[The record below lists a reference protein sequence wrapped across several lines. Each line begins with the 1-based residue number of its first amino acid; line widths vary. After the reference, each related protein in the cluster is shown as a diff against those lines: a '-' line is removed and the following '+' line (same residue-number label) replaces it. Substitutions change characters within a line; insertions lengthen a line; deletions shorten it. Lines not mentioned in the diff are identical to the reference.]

1 MSSINSLVNQ
11 KRNKNLIRRTMLAAI
26 AGCLMSVCI
35 AFAGTVDIATNFFG
49 LVVTVIAKGLLNAAD
64 IVLEPL
70 LEITTMSTAD
80 VSRFVPGFD
89 SGNNIGNFFIQAIN
103 IIAYMIAGVLICC
116 HIISYLINIA
126 HGEKVE
132 SIPKLIWN
140 AVFGIVMVICG
151 KTFLTMIFNE
161 IVAPL
166 SSALTEGVS
175 DAGGT
180 FSFSGVG
187 SDMTGLGEIT
197 SAFDLNS
204 LATLI
209 VVLALMLII
218 WWNLIKLVLE
228 CAERYIICIFTI
240 NLSPL
245 AFATM
250 ASENTKDTARSWLQM
265 FWSQCVLLILN
276 IWVVGIARTALNN
289 GLFGASNTEMVKWG
303 LITYAFLKIAQ
314 RLDDMMQTAGLK
326 ITRTTGL
333 DPISEASGVLR
344 SIGNVFG
351 GVASVAGHVAG
362 VGKNMWDAGKNIGKA
377 NGVEPIKSFAD
388 FMNGGETSAQD
399 GGYVNNASMA
409 DKMKADAVLG
419 KETMYDRADKMASG
433 ALNADSYN
441 TDAYKQVLEDK
452 LRSAGHLDDDAHVES
467 VKIGEDGKLLAS
479 AVKRDEKNR
488 VSEKSEFEIGDTQ
501 EGLLDVNGA
510 KKYDSMQVAPNGK
523 SVMEEDSAMGKFG
536 LRKVGEDAA
545 GNQIWE
551 AEQSVNMFGDKVK
564 DVTPDANN
572 KVQFTIPASEIAKGR
587 KAGDSDAMTAYKH
600 FNAND
605 DNDAF
610 KNSIRDALSA
620 ETGSAA
626 LNKARE
632 NEEEQAAMATRI
644 GMTDKERLADMMNP
658 DSNADYNSPNAFKAM
673 EDHIKENAQYY
684 PAQAAMLADG
694 GHVTG
699 MHVSDGTDGNPAGSL
714 IVAIGNDQDGK
725 NSQATCTFTRDE
737 EPVPETAETPAAQTN
752 EQPVKDAD
760 AAPAPVNEDAPA
772 PVGEEASAPA
782 PQSADE
788 TTAAPATETAQA
800 PVPQDM
806 DSKVDAPAPVS
817 EEASAPAPQSAD
829 EAPTA
834 PATETAQAP
843 VPQDVDSK
851 VDAPAPVG
859 EEASAPAPQSVDET
873 ATTPVA
879 ETAQTP
885 VPQDIDSEVDAP
897 APVGEE
903 AATPAPQDVGGKADA
918 PVPASENASAPAT
931 QSADGKVAEP
941 TSADGATPASG
952 VTAPAPVPAQN
963 PTTNTVNAPVQ
974 GAAPVSGGTVPGAA
988 NAPKTANV
996 PGMAANNMPAS
1007 TAPETAATPAVNAPA
1022 PASTTGTNAPT
1033 SVPGTTPAPST
1044 ASGQSS
1050 TAPGS
1055 GTAPTTVRP
1064 ATGAGSVSAPAPSAS
1079 IPTAP
1084 VSGGSAGVA
1093 VAAGVAA
1100 GAVAGTAAGQAQPVS
1115 APASTTVSAPGSAPT
1130 IPTESSA
1137 ASAPTSTTP
1146 ATTTPASAPESGSGT
1161 TNDGATAPV
1170 VNHEASAPTA
1180 PIPATAPASTQE
1192 SGETASAPSTAT
1204 TPATQITP
1212 ETASA
1217 PSESDSSSAGGHAT
1231 TPNEGTTHS
1240 ESSGTGSV
1248 SDVPGA
1254 GGTDTLG
1261 RSDSAPTSTNGQESG
1276 SAPAQ
1281 GSGGTMSP
1289 ATADTASAVPE
1300 SAPAE
1305 SATTTNVATPA
1316 PVSDTGSSEPS
1327 GDSGSSFGNDAGS
1340 SSGSAPA
1347 SGESAHAP
1355 SGSGSSGSGTSVS
1368 APASSGN
1375 TGSSSESASSGSAN
1389 DSTDTPTSETG
1400 GTSSETVEA
1409 PAADGLPYAVG
1420 ETGGSGYSE
1429 GDMPP
1434 EPETTVETE
1443 TAATE
1448 VVQVEQAAEQQ
1459 SSGSA
1464 VTETVDEA
1472 GSESNTQNS
1481 HDDSENYSGGQN
1493 TDAEDV
1499 SEPDSADEP
1508 DTQDETEDTEFD
1520 ATDDAAFDVPIADGS
1535 EYYEDKAQTNSFTA
1549 PEQEMAEPE
1558 PVAEHEHESEPEQLA
1573 EQKRPPIPEAYM
1585 TSQSSVTRLSS
1596 TNGTVESDSLG
1607 MFQMTREEVA
1617 DNGWTTWR
1625 ILQKVDSDGSVPE
1638 YAPFVVHIKP
1648 VWDPATRTSRPATF
1662 DEVANKARSI
1672 EGFENVGPDL
1682 DADYRRS
1689 QARQESRKNSEPR
1702 PYNGHSNG
1710 QPHFQRYDDQKRDS
1724 HGHGKQDKKHNPF
1737 SGMGDYKRKR

>member
-1 MSSINSLVNQ
+1 
-11 KRNKNLIRRTMLAAI
+11 
-26 AGCLMSVCI
+26 MSVCI

-89 SGNNIGNFFIQAIN
+89 NGNNIGNFFIQAIN

-116 HIISYLINIA
+116 HIISYLINLA

-132 SIPKLIWN
+132 SVPKLIWN

-151 KTFLTMIFNE
+151 KTLLTMIFNE

-250 ASENTKDTARSWLQM
+250 ASENTKDTAKSWLQM

-314 RLDDMMQTAGLK
+314 CLDDMMQTAGLK

-605 DNDAF
+605 ANDAF

-644 GMTDKERLADMMNP
+644 GMTDKERLVDMMNP

-806 DSKVDAPAPVS
+806 DSEVDAPAPVS

-851 VDAPAPVG
+851 
-859 EEASAPAPQSVDET
+859 
-873 ATTPVA
+873 
-879 ETAQTP
+879 
-885 VPQDIDSEVDAP
+885 VDAP

-1093 VAAGVAA
+1093 AAAGVAA

-1115 APASTTVSAPGSAPT
+1115 APASTTVSAPGSTPT
-1130 IPTESSA
+1130 IPTESGA
-1137 ASAPTSTTP
+1137 ASAPTSTIP

-1170 VNHEASAPTA
+1170 VNHEASVPTA

-1192 SGETASAPSTAT
+1192 SGE
-1204 TPATQITP
+1204 I
-1212 ETASA
+1212 ASA
-1217 PSESDSSSAGGHAT
+1217 PSESGSSRAGGHETA
-1231 TPNEGTTHS
+1231 PNEGTAHS
-1240 ESSGTGSV
+1240 ESSGT
-1248 SDVPGA
+1248 
-1254 GGTDTLG
+1254 T
-1261 RSDSAPTSTNGQESG
+1261 
-1276 SAPAQ
+1276 
-1281 GSGGTMSP
+1281 SP
-1289 ATADTASAVPE
+1289 ANADTASAAPE

-1305 SATTTNVATPA
+1305 SAATTNVATPA

-1327 GDSGSSFGNDAGS
+1327 GDSGSSFGNGAGS

-1347 SGESAHAP
+1347 SGESALAP

-1375 TGSSSESASSGSAN
+1375 TDSSSESAPSGSAN
-1389 DSTDTPTSETG
+1389 DGTDTPTSETG
-1400 GTSSETVEA
+1400 GTSSEKVEA

-1420 ETGGSGYSE
+1420 ETGEAGYSE

-1443 TAATE
+1443 TDATE

-1459 SSGSA
+1459 TSGSA

-1472 GSESNTQNS
+1472 GSESHTQNS

-1493 TDAEDV
+1493 TDTEDV

-1558 PVAEHEHESEPEQLA
+1558 PVAEPEPESEPEQVA

-1702 PYNGHSNG
+1702 PYNGRSNG

>member
-250 ASENTKDTARSWLQM
+250 ASENTKDNARSWLQM

-314 RLDDMMQTAGLK
+314 RLDDMIQTAGLK

-333 DPISEASGVLR
+333 DPISVASGVLR

-737 EPVPETAETPAAQTN
+737 EPIPETAETPAAQTN
-752 EQPVKDAD
+752 EQPVKDVD
-760 AAPAPVNEDAPA
+760 AAPAPVSEDAPV
-772 PVGEEASAPA
+772 PVGEEASI
-782 PQSADE
+782 
-788 TTAAPATETAQA
+788 
-800 PVPQDM
+800 
-806 DSKVDAPAPVS
+806 
-817 EEASAPAPQSAD
+817 PAPQSAD

-843 VPQDVDSK
+843 VPQDVDSN

-879 ETAQTP
+879 ETAQAP
-885 VPQDIDSEVDAP
+885 VPQDMDSEVDAP

-903 AATPAPQDVGGKADA
+903 AVTPAPQDVGGKADA

-941 TSADGATPASG
+941 TSAGGATPASG
-952 VTAPAPVPAQN
+952 VTTPAPAPAQN

-974 GAAPVSGGTVPGAA
+974 GAAPVSGGTVPGTA

-1007 TAPETAATPAVNAPA
+1007 TAPETAATPAVNAQA
-1022 PASTTGTNAPT
+1022 PASTTGANAPT

-1050 TAPGS
+1050 TVPGS
-1055 GTAPTTVRP
+1055 DTAPTTVRP
-1064 ATGAGSVSAPAPSAS
+1064 AAGAGSVSAPAPSAS

-1100 GAVAGTAAGQAQPVS
+1100 GAVAGTATGQAHPVS
-1115 APASTTVSAPGSAPT
+1115 APASTTVSAPGSVPT
-1130 IPTESSA
+1130 TPTESGA
-1137 ASAPTSTTP
+1137 ASAPASPAPTTP
-1146 ATTTPASAPESGSGT
+1146 THVSAPESGSGT
-1161 TNDGATAPV
+1161 TNGGATAPV
-1170 VNHEASAPTA
+1170 VNHEASAPTV
-1180 PIPATAPASTQE
+1180 PIPATAPTSTQK

-1248 SDVPGA
+1248 SNVPGA

-1327 GDSGSSFGNDAGS
+1327 GDSGSSFGNGAGS

-1375 TGSSSESASSGSAN
+1375 TDSSSESASSGSAN

-1434 EPETTVETE
+1434 EPETTVKTE

-1459 SSGSA
+1459 TSGSA

-1472 GSESNTQNS
+1472 GSESHTQNS

-1493 TDAEDV
+1493 TDTEDV

-1558 PVAEHEHESEPEQLA
+1558 PVAEHEHESEPEQVA

-1596 TNGTVESDSLG
+1596 TNGTVESDSFG

-1702 PYNGHSNG
+1702 HYNERSND

-1724 HGHGKQDKKHNPF
+1724 HGHGKQDKRHNPF
-1737 SGMGDYKRKR
+1737 SGMGDYKRRR

>member
-1 MSSINSLVNQ
+1 
-11 KRNKNLIRRTMLAAI
+11 MLAAI

-250 ASENTKDTARSWLQM
+250 ASENTKDTAKSWLQM

-433 ALNADSYN
+433 ALNTDSYN

-501 EGLLDVNGA
+501 EGLLNVNGA

-752 EQPVKDAD
+752 EQPVKEAD
-760 AAPAPVNEDAPA
+760 AAPAPVSEDAPA
-772 PVGEEASAPA
+772 PVDEEAS
-782 PQSADE
+782 
-788 TTAAPATETAQA
+788 T
-800 PVPQDM
+800 
-806 DSKVDAPAPVS
+806 
-817 EEASAPAPQSAD
+817 PAPQSAD

-903 AATPAPQDVGGKADA
+903 AATPAPQDVGGKANA

-1007 TAPETAATPAVNAPA
+1007 TAPETAATPAVNVPA

-1130 IPTESSA
+1130 IPTESGA
-1137 ASAPTSTTP
+1137 ASTPTSTTP

-1170 VNHEASAPTA
+1170 VNHEASVPTA

-1192 SGETASAPSTAT
+1192 SGE
-1204 TPATQITP
+1204 I
-1212 ETASA
+1212 ASA
-1217 PSESDSSSAGGHAT
+1217 PSESGSSRAGGHETA
-1231 TPNEGTTHS
+1231 PNEGTAHS
-1240 ESSGTGSV
+1240 ESSGTDSV
-1248 SDVPGA
+1248 SNVPGTD
-1254 GGTDTLG
+1254 GTDTLG

-1281 GSGGTMSP
+1281 GSGGTTSP
-1289 ATADTASAVPE
+1289 ANADTASAAPE

-1305 SATTTNVATPA
+1305 SAATTNVATPA

-1327 GDSGSSFGNDAGS
+1327 GDSGSSFGNGAGS

-1347 SGESAHAP
+1347 SGESALAP

-1375 TGSSSESASSGSAN
+1375 TGSSSESAPSGSAN
-1389 DSTDTPTSETG
+1389 DGTDTPTSETG
-1400 GTSSETVEA
+1400 GTSSEKVEA

-1420 ETGGSGYSE
+1420 ETGGAGYSE

-1443 TAATE
+1443 TDATE

-1459 SSGSA
+1459 TSGSA

-1472 GSESNTQNS
+1472 GSESHTQNS

-1493 TDAEDV
+1493 TDTEDV

-1558 PVAEHEHESEPEQLA
+1558 PVAEPEHESEPEQVA

-1737 SGMGDYKRKR
+1737 SGIGDYKRKR

>member
-1 MSSINSLVNQ
+1 
-11 KRNKNLIRRTMLAAI
+11 MLAAV

-737 EPVPETAETPAAQTN
+737 ETASETAETPAAQTN
-752 EQPVKDAD
+752 EQPVKDVD
-760 AAPAPVNEDAPA
+760 AAPAPLNEDAPA
-772 PVGEEASAPA
+772 PVG
-782 PQSADE
+782 
-788 TTAAPATETAQA
+788 
-800 PVPQDM
+800 
-806 DSKVDAPAPVS
+806 

-851 VDAPAPVG
+851 VDAHAPVG
-859 EEASAPAPQSVDET
+859 EEASAPAPQSVDAT
-873 ATTPVA
+873 ATTPIA

-885 VPQDIDSEVDAP
+885 VPQDMDSEVDAP

-903 AATPAPQDVGGKADA
+903 AVTHAPQDVGDKADA

-931 QSADGKVAEP
+931 QNVDGKVAEP
-941 TSADGATPASG
+941 TSAGGATPASG
-952 VTAPAPVPAQN
+952 VTAPAPAPAQN

-974 GAAPVSGGTVPGAA
+974 GAAPVSGGTVPGTA

-1022 PASTTGTNAPT
+1022 PGSTTGANAPT

-1050 TAPGS
+1050 TVPGS

-1064 ATGAGSVSAPAPSAS
+1064 AAGAGSVSAQAPSAS

-1100 GAVAGTAAGQAQPVS
+1100 GAVAGTATGQAHPVS
-1115 APASTTVSAPGSAPT
+1115 APASTTVSAPGSVPT
-1130 IPTESSA
+1130 TPTESGA
-1137 ASAPTSTTP
+1137 ASAPASPAPTTP
-1146 ATTTPASAPESGSGT
+1146 THVSAPESGSGT
-1161 TNDGATAPV
+1161 TNGGATAPV

-1248 SDVPGA
+1248 SNVPGA

-1327 GDSGSSFGNDAGS
+1327 GDSGSSFGNGAGS

-1368 APASSGN
+1368 ALTSSGN
-1375 TGSSSESASSGSAN
+1375 TGSSSESAPSGSAN
-1389 DSTDTPTSETG
+1389 DGTDTPTSETG
-1400 GTSSETVEA
+1400 GTSSEKVEA

-1420 ETGGSGYSE
+1420 ETGGAGYSE

-1493 TDAEDV
+1493 TDTEDV

-1558 PVAEHEHESEPEQLA
+1558 PVAEHEHESEPEQVA

>member
-1 MSSINSLVNQ
+1 
-11 KRNKNLIRRTMLAAI
+11 MLAAV

-116 HIISYLINIA
+116 HIISYLINLA

-180 FSFSGVG
+180 FSFSSVG

-377 NGVEPIKSFAD
+377 NGIEPIKSFAD

-737 EPVPETAETPAAQTN
+737 EPVPETAETSAAQTN
-752 EQPVKDAD
+752 EQPVKDTDA
-760 AAPAPVNEDAPA
+760 AAPAPVSEDAPA
-772 PVGEEASAPA
+772 PVGEEAPAPA

-788 TTAAPATETAQA
+788 TAAAPATETAQA

-806 DSKVDAPAPVS
+806 DSKVDAP
-817 EEASAPAPQSAD
+817 
-829 EAPTA
+829 T
-834 PATETAQAP
+834 
-843 VPQDVDSK
+843 
-851 VDAPAPVG
+851 PVG
-859 EEASAPAPQSVDET
+859 EEAP
-873 ATTPVA
+873 TP
-879 ETAQTP
+879 T
-885 VPQDIDSEVDAP
+885 
-897 APVGEE
+897 
-903 AATPAPQDVGGKADA
+903 PQDVGGKADA

-941 TSADGATPASG
+941 TSAGGATPAPG
-952 VTAPAPVPAQN
+952 VTAPTAAPAQN
-963 PTTNTVNAPVQ
+963 PTTSTVNAPVQ
-974 GAAPVSGGTVPGAA
+974 GTAPVSGGTVPGTA

-996 PGMAANNMPAS
+996 RGMAANNMPAS

-1050 TAPGS
+1050 TVPGS

-1064 ATGAGSVSAPAPSAS
+1064 AAGAGSVSAPAPSAS

-1084 VSGGSAGVA
+1084 VSGSSAGVA
-1093 VAAGVAA
+1093 AAAGVAA
-1100 GAVAGTAAGQAQPVS
+1100 GAVAGTSAGQAQPVS
-1115 APASTTVSAPGSAPT
+1115 TPASTTVSAPGSAPT
-1130 IPTESSA
+1130 TPTESGA
-1137 ASAPTSTTP
+1137 TSAPAPTHV
-1146 ATTTPASAPESGSGT
+1146 SAPESGSGT

-1192 SGETASAPSTAT
+1192 SGETASAPSTVA

-1217 PSESDSSSAGGHAT
+1217 PSESNAPSAGVDAT
-1231 TPNEGTTHS
+1231 APNEGTAHS
-1240 ESSGTGSV
+1240 ESSGTGGV
-1248 SDVPGA
+1248 SNVPGA
-1254 GGTDTLG
+1254 DGADTLG
-1261 RSDSAPTSTNGQESG
+1261 RSDSAPTSTSGQESS

-1281 GSGGTMSP
+1281 GSGGTTSP
-1289 ATADTASAVPE
+1289 ATVDTTSAAPE

-1316 PVSDTGSSEPS
+1316 PASDTGSSEPS
-1327 GDSGSSFGNDAGS
+1327 GSSGSSSDNGAGS

-1368 APASSGN
+1368 APTSSGD
-1375 TGSSSESASSGSAN
+1375 TGSSSESAPSGSVN
-1389 DSTDTPTSETG
+1389 DSTDTPTSETAD
-1400 GTSSETVEA
+1400 TSSEKVEA

-1459 SSGSA
+1459 SGGST

-1481 HDDSENYSGGQN
+1481 HDDSESYSGGQN
-1493 TDAEDV
+1493 TDTEDV

-1549 PEQEMAEPE
+1549 SEQEMAEPE
-1558 PVAEHEHESEPEQLA
+1558 PVAEPESEPEQVA

-1702 PYNGHSNG
+1702 HYNERSND

-1724 HGHGKQDKKHNPF
+1724 HGHGKQDKRHNPF
-1737 SGMGDYKRKR
+1737 SGMGDYKRRR

>member
-1 MSSINSLVNQ
+1 
-11 KRNKNLIRRTMLAAI
+11 
-26 AGCLMSVCI
+26 MSVCI

-351 GVASVAGHVAG
+351 GVASVAGYVAG

-632 NEEEQAAMATRI
+632 NDEEQAAMATRI

-737 EPVPETAETPAAQTN
+737 ETASETAETPAAQTN
-752 EQPVKDAD
+752 EQPVKDVD
-760 AAPAPVNEDAPA
+760 AAPAPLNEDAPA
-772 PVGEEASAPA
+772 PVG
-782 PQSADE
+782 
-788 TTAAPATETAQA
+788 
-800 PVPQDM
+800 
-806 DSKVDAPAPVS
+806 

-859 EEASAPAPQSVDET
+859 EEASAPAPQNVDAT
-873 ATTPVA
+873 ATTPIA

-885 VPQDIDSEVDAP
+885 VPQDMDSEVDAP

-903 AATPAPQDVGGKADA
+903 AVTHAPQDVGDKADA

-941 TSADGATPASG
+941 TSAGGATPVSG
-952 VTAPAPVPAQN
+952 VTAPAPAPAQN

-974 GAAPVSGGTVPGAA
+974 GAAPVSGGTVPGTA

-1007 TAPETAATPAVNAPA
+1007 TAPETAATPAVNTPA
-1022 PASTTGTNAPT
+1022 PASTTGANAPT
-1033 SVPGTTPAPST
+1033 SVPGTTPTPST
-1044 ASGQSS
+1044 TSGQSS
-1050 TAPGS
+1050 TVPGS
-1055 GTAPTTVRP
+1055 GTAPAKAKPT
-1064 ATGAGSVSAPAPSAS
+1064 TGAGSVSAPAPSAS
-1079 IPTAP
+1079 IPSAP
-1084 VSGGSAGVA
+1084 VSGDS
-1093 VAAGVAA
+1093 AGVAA
-1100 GAVAGTAAGQAQPVS
+1100 GAVAGTATGQAHPVS
-1115 APASTTVSAPGSAPT
+1115 APASTTVSAPGSVPT
-1130 IPTESSA
+1130 TPTESGA
-1137 ASAPTSTTP
+1137 ASAPASPAPTTP
-1146 ATTTPASAPESGSGT
+1146 THVSAPESSSGT
-1161 TNDGATAPV
+1161 TNGGATAPV

-1248 SDVPGA
+1248 SNVPGA

-1261 RSDSAPTSTNGQESG
+1261 RSDSAPTSINGQESG

-1327 GDSGSSFGNDAGS
+1327 GDSGSSFGNGAGS

-1375 TGSSSESASSGSAN
+1375 TDSSSESASSGSAN

>member
-1 MSSINSLVNQ
+1 
-11 KRNKNLIRRTMLAAI
+11 MLAAV

-737 EPVPETAETPAAQTN
+737 EQVPETAETPAAQTN

-772 PVGEEASAPA
+772 PVGEEASAP
-782 PQSADE
+782 
-788 TTAAPATETAQA
+788 
-800 PVPQDM
+800 V
-806 DSKVDAPAPVS
+806 
-817 EEASAPAPQSAD
+817 PQSAD

-918 PVPASENASAPAT
+918 PVPASENASAPA
-931 QSADGKVAEP
+931 
-941 TSADGATPASG
+941 PA
-952 VTAPAPVPAQN
+952 PAQN
-963 PTTNTVNAPVQ
+963 STTNTVNAPVQ
-974 GAAPVSGGTVPGAA
+974 GAAPVSGGTVPGTA

-1022 PASTTGTNAPT
+1022 PASTTGANAPT

-1050 TAPGS
+1050 TVPGS
-1055 GTAPTTVRP
+1055 GTAPAMVRP
-1064 ATGAGSVSAPAPSAS
+1064 AAGAGSVSAPAPSAS

-1115 APASTTVSAPGSAPT
+1115 TPASTTVSAPGSTPT
-1130 IPTESSA
+1130 TPTESGT
-1137 ASAPTSTTP
+1137 ASAPASTTP
-1146 ATTTPASAPESGSGT
+1146 AAPTHVSAPESGSGT
-1161 TNDGATAPV
+1161 TNDGATVPV
-1170 VNHEASAPTA
+1170 VNHEASVPTA
-1180 PIPATAPASTQE
+1180 PIHATAPASTQE
-1192 SGETASAPSTAT
+1192 SGETAPAPSTAT
-1204 TPATQITP
+1204 THATQITP

-1217 PSESDSSSAGGHAT
+1217 PSESGSSPAGGHVTA
-1231 TPNEGTTHS
+1231 PNEGTTHS

-1248 SDVPGA
+1248 SNAPSAD
-1254 GGTDTLG
+1254 GTDTLG

-1281 GSGGTMSP
+1281 GSGGTTSP
-1289 ATADTASAVPE
+1289 ATADTASAAPE

-1305 SATTTNVATPA
+1305 SVTTTNVATLAPA
-1316 PVSDTGSSEPS
+1316 SDTGSSEPS
-1327 GDSGSSFGNDAGS
+1327 GNSGS
-1340 SSGSAPA
+1340 SSGNGA
-1347 SGESAHAP
+1347 
-1355 SGSGSSGSGTSVS
+1355 GSSGSGTSVS

-1375 TGSSSESASSGSAN
+1375 IGSSSESAPFGSVN

-1400 GTSSETVEA
+1400 GTSSEKVEA

-1434 EPETTVETE
+1434 EPETTVKTE

-1459 SSGSA
+1459 SGSST

-1472 GSESNTQNS
+1472 GSESHTQNS

-1493 TDAEDV
+1493 TDTEDV
-1499 SEPDSADEP
+1499 PEPDSVDEP

-1520 ATDDAAFDVPIADGS
+1520 ATDDSAFDVPIADGS

-1549 PEQEMAEPE
+1549 PAQEMAEPE
-1558 PVAEHEHESEPEQLA
+1558 PVAESEPESEPEQVA

-1585 TSQSSVTRLSS
+1585 TSRSSVTRLSS

-1702 PYNGHSNG
+1702 PYNGRSNG

-1724 HGHGKQDKKHNPF
+1724 QGHGKQNKRNDPF
-1737 SGMGDYKRKR
+1737 SGIDDYKRKR

>member
-1 MSSINSLVNQ
+1 
-11 KRNKNLIRRTMLAAI
+11 MLAAV

-89 SGNNIGNFFIQAIN
+89 NGNNIGNFFIQAIN

-116 HIISYLINIA
+116 HIISYLINLA

-132 SIPKLIWN
+132 SVPKLIWN

-151 KTFLTMIFNE
+151 KTLLTMIFNE

-250 ASENTKDTARSWLQM
+250 ASENTKDTAKSWLQM

-433 ALNADSYN
+433 ALNTDSYN

-760 AAPAPVNEDAPA
+760 AAPAPVSEDAPA

-974 GAAPVSGGTVPGAA
+974 GAAPVSGGTVPGTA
-988 NAPKTANV
+988 NAPKTVNV

-1022 PASTTGTNAPT
+1022 PGSTTGANAPT

-1044 ASGQSS
+1044 ASEQSS
-1050 TAPGS
+1050 TVPGS

-1064 ATGAGSVSAPAPSAS
+1064 AAGAGSVSAHAPSAS

-1100 GAVAGTAAGQAQPVS
+1100 GAVAGTATGQAHPVS
-1115 APASTTVSAPGSAPT
+1115 APASTTVSAPGSVPT
-1130 IPTESSA
+1130 TPTESGA
-1137 ASAPTSTTP
+1137 ASAPASPAPTTP
-1146 ATTTPASAPESGSGT
+1146 THVSAPESGSGT
-1161 TNDGATAPV
+1161 TNGGATAPV

-1192 SGETASAPSTAT
+1192 SGETASTPSTAT

-1248 SDVPGA
+1248 SNVPGA

-1327 GDSGSSFGNDAGS
+1327 GDSGSSFGNGAGS

-1375 TGSSSESASSGSAN
+1375 TDSSSESASSGSAN

-1434 EPETTVETE
+1434 EPETTVKTE

-1459 SSGSA
+1459 TSGSA

-1472 GSESNTQNS
+1472 GSESHTQNS

-1493 TDAEDV
+1493 TDTEDV

-1558 PVAEHEHESEPEQLA
+1558 PVAEHEHESEPEQVA

>member
-1 MSSINSLVNQ
+1 
-11 KRNKNLIRRTMLAAI
+11 MLAAV

-116 HIISYLINIA
+116 HIISYLINLA

-151 KTFLTMIFNE
+151 KTFLTIIFNE

-180 FSFSGVG
+180 FSFSSVG

-377 NGVEPIKSFAD
+377 NGIEPIKSFAD

-760 AAPAPVNEDAPA
+760 AAPAPVSEDAPA
-772 PVGEEASAPA
+772 PVGEEAS
-782 PQSADE
+782 
-788 TTAAPATETAQA
+788 T
-800 PVPQDM
+800 
-806 DSKVDAPAPVS
+806 
-817 EEASAPAPQSAD
+817 PAPQSAD

-843 VPQDVDSK
+843 VPQDMDSK
-851 VDAPAPVG
+851 VDAPVPVG
-859 EEASAPAPQSVDET
+859 EETVTSAPQSVDET
-873 ATTPVA
+873 ATTPAA

-885 VPQDIDSEVDAP
+885 VPQNMDSEVDAP

-918 PVPASENASAPAT
+918 PVPANENASAPAT

-952 VTAPAPVPAQN
+952 VTAPTPAPAQN
-963 PTTNTVNAPVQ
+963 PTTNTVNAPAQ
-974 GAAPVSGGTVPGAA
+974 GAAPVSGGTVPGTA

-996 PGMAANNMPAS
+996 PGMAASNMPAS
-1007 TAPETAATPAVNAPA
+1007 TAPETAATPVVNAPA
-1022 PASTTGTNAPT
+1022 PASNTGTSAPT
-1033 SVPGTTPAPST
+1033 SVPGTSPAPST

-1050 TAPGS
+1050 TVPGS

-1064 ATGAGSVSAPAPSAS
+1064 AAGAGSVSAPAPSAS

-1115 APASTTVSAPGSAPT
+1115 TPASTTVFAPGSAPT
-1130 IPTESSA
+1130 TPTESGA
-1137 ASAPTSTTP
+1137 ASAPASP
-1146 ATTTPASAPESGSGT
+1146 APAAPTHVSAPESGSGT
-1161 TNDGATAPV
+1161 TNGGATAPV

-1192 SGETASAPSTAT
+1192 SGETAPAPSTAT
-1204 TPATQITP
+1204 TPATQTTP

-1217 PSESDSSSAGGHAT
+1217 PSESSAPSAGGHAT

-1248 SDVPGA
+1248 SNVPGA
-1254 GGTDTLG
+1254 GGTDTLE

-1281 GSGGTMSP
+1281 GSGGTTSP
-1289 ATADTASAVPE
+1289 ATADTTSAVPE

-1316 PVSDTGSSEPS
+1316 PISDAGSSEPS
-1327 GDSGSSFGNDAGS
+1327 GGSGSSSGNSAGS
-1340 SSGSAPA
+1340 SSGSAPS

-1368 APASSGN
+1368 APASSGD
-1375 TGSSSESASSGSAN
+1375 TGSTSESAPSVSMKDG
-1389 DSTDTPTSETG
+1389 TDTPTSETG
-1400 GTSSETVEA
+1400 STSSEKVEA

-1434 EPETTVETE
+1434 EPETTVEAE

-1459 SSGSA
+1459 SGGST

-1493 TDAEDV
+1493 TDTDDV
-1499 SEPDSADEP
+1499 PEPDFSDEP

-1558 PVAEHEHESEPEQLA
+1558 PVAEPESEPEQVA

-1724 HGHGKQDKKHNPF
+1724 HGHGKQDKRHNPF
-1737 SGMGDYKRKR
+1737 SGMGDYKRRR

>member
-752 EQPVKDAD
+752 EQPVKDVD
-760 AAPAPVNEDAPA
+760 AAPAPLNEDAPA
-772 PVGEEASAPA
+772 PVG
-782 PQSADE
+782 
-788 TTAAPATETAQA
+788 
-800 PVPQDM
+800 
-806 DSKVDAPAPVS
+806 

-859 EEASAPAPQSVDET
+859 EEASAPAPQSVDAT
-873 ATTPVA
+873 ATTPIA

-885 VPQDIDSEVDAP
+885 VPQDMDSEVDAP

-903 AATPAPQDVGGKADA
+903 AVTHAPQDVGDKADA

-941 TSADGATPASG
+941 TSAGGATPASG
-952 VTAPAPVPAQN
+952 VTAPAPAPAQN

-974 GAAPVSGGTVPGAA
+974 GAAPVSGGTVPGTA
-988 NAPKTANV
+988 NPPKTANV

-1007 TAPETAATPAVNAPA
+1007 TAPETEATPAVNAPA
-1022 PASTTGTNAPT
+1022 PGSTTGANAPT

-1050 TAPGS
+1050 TVPGS

-1064 ATGAGSVSAPAPSAS
+1064 AAGAGSVSAQAPSAS

-1100 GAVAGTAAGQAQPVS
+1100 GAVAGTATGQAHPVS
-1115 APASTTVSAPGSAPT
+1115 APASTTVSAPGSVPT
-1130 IPTESSA
+1130 TPTESGA
-1137 ASAPTSTTP
+1137 ASAPTS
-1146 ATTTPASAPESGSGT
+1146 TTPASAPESGSGT

-1170 VNHEASAPTA
+1170 VNHEASVPTV

-1192 SGETASAPSTAT
+1192 SGEIASAPSTAA

-1217 PSESDSSSAGGHAT
+1217 PSESGSSPAGGHETA
-1231 TPNEGTTHS
+1231 PNEGTAHS
-1240 ESSGTGSV
+1240 ESSGTDSV
-1248 SDVPGA
+1248 SNVPGA
-1254 GGTDTLG
+1254 DGTDTLG

-1327 GDSGSSFGNDAGS
+1327 GDSGSSFGNGAGS

-1375 TGSSSESASSGSAN
+1375 TDSSSESASSGSAN

-1409 PAADGLPYAVG
+1409 PATDGLPYVVG

-1434 EPETTVETE
+1434 EPETTVKTE

-1459 SSGSA
+1459 TSGSA

-1472 GSESNTQNS
+1472 GSESHTQNS

-1493 TDAEDV
+1493 TDTEDV

-1558 PVAEHEHESEPEQLA
+1558 PVAEHEHESEPEQVA

>member
-1 MSSINSLVNQ
+1 VNQ
-11 KRNKNLIRRTMLAAI
+11 KRNKNLIRRTMLAAV

-551 AEQSVNMFGDKVK
+551 AEQSVNWFGDKVK
-564 DVTPDANN
+564 DVTPDVDN

-600 FNAND
+600 FNATD
-605 DNDAF
+605 DSEGY
-610 KNSIRDALSA
+610 KNSIRDELSA
-620 ETGSAA
+620 TTGSAA
-626 LNKARE
+626 MNKARE
-632 NEEEQAAMATRI
+632 NEAEQAAMATRI

-684 PAQAAMLADG
+684 PAQAAMLAEG

-737 EPVPETAETPAAQTN
+737 EPVSETAETPAAQTN
-752 EQPVKDAD
+752 EQPVKDVD
-760 AAPAPVNEDAPA
+760 AAPAPVSEDAQAPAPQSVDDAAPAPVGEDTTAPAPQDVDGKADTPAPVGEEGPAPAPQSVDEAPTAPATETTQAPVPQDIDSKTDAPA
-772 PVGEEASAPA
+772 PAGEEASAPA

-788 TTAAPATETAQA
+788 TATTPSSETAQV

-806 DSKVDAPAPVS
+806 DGKVEVPAPAS
-817 EEASAPAPQSAD
+817 ESASAPAPQSAGGKAA
-829 EAPTA
+829 E
-834 PATETAQAP
+834 PASTG
-843 VPQDVDSK
+843 
-851 VDAPAPVG
+851 DATPASG
-859 EEASAPAPQSVDET
+859 
-873 ATTPVA
+873 
-879 ETAQTP
+879 
-885 VPQDIDSEVDAP
+885 
-897 APVGEE
+897 
-903 AATPAPQDVGGKADA
+903 AATPAP
-918 PVPASENASAPAT
+918 
-931 QSADGKVAEP
+931 
-941 TSADGATPASG
+941 
-952 VTAPAPVPAQN
+952 AQN
-963 PTTNTVNAPVQ
+963 PAASTVNAPAQ
-974 GAAPVSGGTVPGAA
+974 GAASVSGGAVPGTA
-988 NAPKTANV
+988 NAPKMANA
-996 PGMAANNMPAS
+996 PGMAANNTPAS
-1007 TAPETAATPAVNAPA
+1007 TAPETAAAPAVNAQA
-1022 PASTTGTNAPT
+1022 PASTTGASAPT

-1044 ASGQSS
+1044 AAGQSS
-1050 TAPGS
+1050 TAPVS
-1055 GTAPTTVRP
+1055 GTAPATARP
-1064 ATGAGSVSAPAPSAS
+1064 AAGVGSVSAPAPSAS
-1079 IPTAP
+1079 IPSAP

-1093 VAAGVAA
+1093 A
-1100 GAVAGTAAGQAQPVS
+1100 GAVAGTVAGQAQPVS

-1130 IPTESSA
+1130 TPTESGA
-1137 ASAPTSTTP
+1137 ASAPASPTTP
-1146 ATTTPASAPESGSGT
+1146 THASAPESGSG
-1161 TNDGATAPV
+1161 ATAPV
-1170 VNHEASAPTA
+1170 ANPEASAPVA
-1180 PIPATAPASTQE
+1180 PVSATTPASTQE
-1192 SGETASAPSTAT
+1192 GGETAPAPTTASAPAT
-1204 TPATQITP
+1204 T

-1217 PSESDSSSAGGHAT
+1217 PSESSAPSAGEHAT
-1231 TPNEGTTHS
+1231 APTEGNTHS

-1248 SDVPGA
+1248 SNNQGSD
-1254 GGTDTLG
+1254 GTDTLG
-1261 RSDSAPTSTNGQESG
+1261 RSDGAPTSTNGQESG
-1276 SAPAQ
+1276 SAPTPS
-1281 GSGGTMSP
+1281 GSGTMGSG
-1289 ATADTASAVPE
+1289 AGETASTVPE

-1305 SATTTNVATPA
+1305 SAATTNVAAPA
-1316 PVSDTGSSEPS
+1316 HVSETGSSEPS
-1327 GDSGSSFGNDAGS
+1327 GGSGNGSGS

-1347 SGESAHAP
+1347 SGESTHAP

-1368 APASSGN
+1368 APASSGD
-1375 TGSSSESASSGSAN
+1375 TGSSSESAPSGSAN

-1400 GTSSETVEA
+1400 STSSEKVEA

-1459 SSGSA
+1459 SGGST

-1472 GSESNTQNS
+1472 GSESHTQNS
-1481 HDDSENYSGGQN
+1481 HDDSEDYSGGQD
-1493 TDAEDV
+1493 TDTEDV
-1499 SEPDSADEP
+1499 PEPDFADES

-1558 PVAEHEHESEPEQLA
+1558 PVTEPEPESEPERVE

-1662 DEVANKARSI
+1662 DEVANKARNI

-1689 QARQESRKNSEPR
+1689 RARQESRKNSEQR
-1702 PYNGHSNG
+1702 PYNGRSND

-1724 HGHGKQDKKHNPF
+1724 HGHGKQDKRHNPF
-1737 SGMGDYKRKR
+1737 SGMGDYKRRR

>member
-1 MSSINSLVNQ
+1 
-11 KRNKNLIRRTMLAAI
+11 MLAAI

-737 EPVPETAETPAAQTN
+737 ETASETAETPAVQTN
-752 EQPVKDAD
+752 EQPVKDVD
-760 AAPAPVNEDAPA
+760 AAPAPLNEDAPA
-772 PVGEEASAPA
+772 PVG
-782 PQSADE
+782 
-788 TTAAPATETAQA
+788 
-800 PVPQDM
+800 
-806 DSKVDAPAPVS
+806 

-851 VDAPAPVG
+851 VDAHAPVG
-859 EEASAPAPQSVDET
+859 EEASAPAPQSVDAT
-873 ATTPVA
+873 ATTPIA

-885 VPQDIDSEVDAP
+885 VPQDMDSEVDAP

-903 AATPAPQDVGGKADA
+903 AVTHAPQDVGDKADA

-941 TSADGATPASG
+941 TSAGGATPASG
-952 VTAPAPVPAQN
+952 VTAPAPAPAQN

-974 GAAPVSGGTVPGAA
+974 GAAPVSGGTVPGTA

-1022 PASTTGTNAPT
+1022 PGSTTGANAPT

-1050 TAPGS
+1050 TVPGS

-1064 ATGAGSVSAPAPSAS
+1064 AAGAGSVSAPVPSAS

-1100 GAVAGTAAGQAQPVS
+1100 GAVAGTATGQAHPVS
-1115 APASTTVSAPGSAPT
+1115 APASTTVSAPGSVPT
-1130 IPTESSA
+1130 TPTESGA
-1137 ASAPTSTTP
+1137 ASAPASPAPTTP
-1146 ATTTPASAPESGSGT
+1146 THVSAPESGSGT

-1170 VNHEASAPTA
+1170 VNHEASVPTA

-1192 SGETASAPSTAT
+1192 SGE
-1204 TPATQITP
+1204 I
-1212 ETASA
+1212 ASA
-1217 PSESDSSSAGGHAT
+1217 PSESGSSRAGGHETA
-1231 TPNEGTTHS
+1231 PNEGTAHS
-1240 ESSGTGSV
+1240 ESSGTDSV
-1248 SDVPGA
+1248 SNVPGTD
-1254 GGTDTLG
+1254 GTDTLG

-1281 GSGGTMSP
+1281 GSGGTTSP
-1289 ATADTASAVPE
+1289 ANADTASAAPE

-1305 SATTTNVATPA
+1305 SAATTNVATPA

-1327 GDSGSSFGNDAGS
+1327 GDSGSSFGNGAGS

-1368 APASSGN
+1368 ALTSSGN
-1375 TGSSSESASSGSAN
+1375 TGSSSESAPSGSAN
-1389 DSTDTPTSETG
+1389 DGTDTPTSETG
-1400 GTSSETVEA
+1400 GTSSEKVEA

-1420 ETGGSGYSE
+1420 ETGGAGYSE

-1493 TDAEDV
+1493 TDTEDV

-1558 PVAEHEHESEPEQLA
+1558 PVAEHEHESEPEQVA

>member
-1 MSSINSLVNQ
+1 
-11 KRNKNLIRRTMLAAI
+11 
-26 AGCLMSVCI
+26 MSVCI

-314 RLDDMMQTAGLK
+314 RLDDMMQTSGLK

-433 ALNADSYN
+433 ALNTDSYN

-737 EPVPETAETPAAQTN
+737 ETVPETAETPAVQTN
-752 EQPVKDAD
+752 EQPVKDMDA
-760 AAPAPVNEDAPA
+760 AAPAPVSEDAPA
-772 PVGEEASAPA
+772 PVDEEAS
-782 PQSADE
+782 
-788 TTAAPATETAQA
+788 T
-800 PVPQDM
+800 
-806 DSKVDAPAPVS
+806 
-817 EEASAPAPQSAD
+817 PAPQSAD

-843 VPQDVDSK
+843 VPQDVDSRVDAPTPVGEEASVPAPQSVDGTATTPAAETAQAPVPQDMDSG

-859 EEASAPAPQSVDET
+859 EETV
-873 ATTPVA
+873 
-879 ETAQTP
+879 
-885 VPQDIDSEVDAP
+885 
-897 APVGEE
+897 
-903 AATPAPQDVGGKADA
+903 TPAPQDVGGKADA

-941 TSADGATPASG
+941 TSAGGATPASG
-952 VTAPAPVPAQN
+952 VTTPAPAPAQN

-1007 TAPETAATPAVNAPA
+1007 SAPETAATPAVNAPA

-1050 TAPGS
+1050 TVPGS

-1100 GAVAGTAAGQAQPVS
+1100 GAVAGTAAGQAHPVS
-1115 APASTTVSAPGSAPT
+1115 APASTTVSAPGSVPT
-1130 IPTESSA
+1130 TPTESGA
-1137 ASAPTSTTP
+1137 ASAPASPVPTTP
-1146 ATTTPASAPESGSGT
+1146 THVSAPESGSGT
-1161 TNDGATAPV
+1161 TNGGATAPV

-1231 TPNEGTTHS
+1231 APNEGTAHS
-1240 ESSGTGSV
+1240 ESSGTDSV
-1248 SDVPGA
+1248 SNVPGA
-1254 GGTDTLG
+1254 DGTDTLG

-1281 GSGGTMSP
+1281 GSGGTTSP

-1316 PVSDTGSSEPS
+1316 PVSDTGSSESS
-1327 GDSGSSFGNDAGS
+1327 GDSGSSSGN
-1340 SSGSAPA
+1340 SA
-1347 SGESAHAP
+1347 
-1355 SGSGSSGSGTSVS
+1355 GSSGSGTSVS

-1375 TGSSSESASSGSAN
+1375 TDSSSESASSGSAN

-1400 GTSSETVEA
+1400 GTSSEKVEA

-1420 ETGGSGYSE
+1420 ETGGAGYSE

-1493 TDAEDV
+1493 TDTEDV

-1558 PVAEHEHESEPEQLA
+1558 PVAEPEHESEPEQVA

-1648 VWDPATRTSRPATF
+1648 VWDPATRTSRPASF

>member
-1 MSSINSLVNQ
+1 
-11 KRNKNLIRRTMLAAI
+11 MLAAV

-351 GVASVAGHVAG
+351 DVASVAGHVAG

-488 VSEKSEFEIGDTQ
+488 VSEKSEFKIGDTQ

-551 AEQSVNMFGDKVK
+551 AEQSVNVFGDKVK

-610 KNSIRDALSA
+610 KNSIRDALSI

-673 EDHIKENAQYY
+673 EDHIKGNARYY

-752 EQPVKDAD
+752 EQPVKDVD
-760 AAPAPVNEDAPA
+760 AAPAPLNEDAPA
-772 PVGEEASAPA
+772 PVG
-782 PQSADE
+782 
-788 TTAAPATETAQA
+788 
-800 PVPQDM
+800 
-806 DSKVDAPAPVS
+806 

-859 EEASAPAPQSVDET
+859 EEASTPAPQSVDAT
-873 ATTPVA
+873 ATTPIA

-885 VPQDIDSEVDAP
+885 VPQDMDSEVDAP

-903 AATPAPQDVGGKADA
+903 AVTPAPQDVGGKADA
-918 PVPASENASAPAT
+918 PVPASEYASAPAT
-931 QSADGKVAEP
+931 QSTDGKVAEP
-941 TSADGATPASG
+941 TSAGGATPASG
-952 VTAPAPVPAQN
+952 VTTPAPAPAQN

-974 GAAPVSGGTVPGAA
+974 GAAPVSGGTVPGTA

-1007 TAPETAATPAVNAPA
+1007 TAPETAATPAVNTPA
-1022 PASTTGTNAPT
+1022 PASTTGANAPT
-1033 SVPGTTPAPST
+1033 SVPGTTPTPST
-1044 ASGQSS
+1044 TSGQSS
-1050 TAPGS
+1050 TVPGS
-1055 GTAPTTVRP
+1055 GTAPAKAKPT
-1064 ATGAGSVSAPAPSAS
+1064 TGAGSVSAPAPSAS
-1079 IPTAP
+1079 IPSAP
-1084 VSGGSAGVA
+1084 VSGDS
-1093 VAAGVAA
+1093 AGVAA
-1100 GAVAGTAAGQAQPVS
+1100 GAVAGTATGQAHPVS
-1115 APASTTVSAPGSAPT
+1115 APASTTVSAPGSVPT
-1130 IPTESSA
+1130 TPTESGA
-1137 ASAPTSTTP
+1137 ASAPASPAPTTP
-1146 ATTTPASAPESGSGT
+1146 THVSAPESGSGT
-1161 TNDGATAPV
+1161 TNGGATAPV

-1231 TPNEGTTHS
+1231 APNEGTTHS
-1240 ESSGTGSV
+1240 ESSGTDSV
-1248 SDVPGA
+1248 SNVP
-1254 GGTDTLG
+1254 TDTLG

-1281 GSGGTMSP
+1281 GGGGTTSP
-1289 ATADTASAVPE
+1289 ATADTASAAPE

-1327 GDSGSSFGNDAGS
+1327 GDSGSSSGNSAGS

-1368 APASSGN
+1368 ALTSSGN

-1389 DSTDTPTSETG
+1389 DSTNTPTSETG

-1558 PVAEHEHESEPEQLA
+1558 PVAEHEHESEPEQVA

-1702 PYNGHSNG
+1702 PYNGRSNG

-1724 HGHGKQDKKHNPF
+1724 QGHGKQNKRNNPF
-1737 SGMGDYKRKR
+1737 SGMDDYKRKR

>member
-1 MSSINSLVNQ
+1 
-11 KRNKNLIRRTMLAAI
+11 MLAAV

-725 NSQATCTFTRDE
+725 NSRATCTFTRDE

-752 EQPVKDAD
+752 EQPVKDVD
-760 AAPAPVNEDAPA
+760 AAPAPLNEDAPA

-782 PQSADE
+782 PQS
-788 TTAAPATETAQA
+788 
-800 PVPQDM
+800 
-806 DSKVDAPAPVS
+806 VDA
-817 EEASAPAPQSAD
+817 
-829 EAPTA
+829 
-834 PATETAQAP
+834 
-843 VPQDVDSK
+843 
-851 VDAPAPVG
+851 
-859 EEASAPAPQSVDET
+859 T
-873 ATTPVA
+873 ATTPIA

-885 VPQDIDSEVDAP
+885 VPQDMDSEVDAP

-903 AATPAPQDVGGKADA
+903 AVTHAPQDVGDKADA

-941 TSADGATPASG
+941 TSSGGATPASG
-952 VTAPAPVPAQN
+952 VTAPAPAPAQN

-974 GAAPVSGGTVPGAA
+974 GAAPVSGGTVPGTA

-1022 PASTTGTNAPT
+1022 PGSTTGANAPT

-1050 TAPGS
+1050 TVPGS

-1064 ATGAGSVSAPAPSAS
+1064 AAGAGSVSAQAPSAS

-1100 GAVAGTAAGQAQPVS
+1100 GAVAGTATGQAHPVS
-1115 APASTTVSAPGSAPT
+1115 APASTTVSAPGSVPT
-1130 IPTESSA
+1130 TPTESGA
-1137 ASAPTSTTP
+1137 ASAPASPAPTTP
-1146 ATTTPASAPESGSGT
+1146 THVSAPESGSGT
-1161 TNDGATAPV
+1161 TNGGATAPV

-1192 SGETASAPSTAT
+1192 SGETASTPSTAT

-1248 SDVPGA
+1248 SNVPGA

-1327 GDSGSSFGNDAGS
+1327 GDSGSSFGNGAGS

-1389 DSTDTPTSETG
+1389 DSTNTPTSETG

-1459 SSGSA
+1459 TSGSA

-1472 GSESNTQNS
+1472 GSESHTQNS

-1493 TDAEDV
+1493 TDTEDV

-1508 DTQDETEDTEFD
+1508 DTQDKTEDTEFD

-1549 PEQEMAEPE
+1549 PEQEIAEPE
-1558 PVAEHEHESEPEQLA
+1558 PVAGPEPESETEQVA
-1573 EQKRPPIPEAYM
+1573 EQKRPPISEAYM

-1689 QARQESRKNSEPR
+1689 LARQESRKNSEPR
-1702 PYNGHSNG
+1702 PYNGRSNG
-1710 QPHFQRYDDQKRDS
+1710 QPHFQQYDDQKRDS

>member
-1 MSSINSLVNQ
+1 
-11 KRNKNLIRRTMLAAI
+11 
-26 AGCLMSVCI
+26 MSVCI

-180 FSFSGVG
+180 FSFSSVG

-752 EQPVKDAD
+752 EQPVKDVD
-760 AAPAPVNEDAPA
+760 AAPAPLNEDAPA
-772 PVGEEASAPA
+772 PVGEEA
-782 PQSADE
+782 
-788 TTAAPATETAQA
+788 
-800 PVPQDM
+800 V
-806 DSKVDAPAPVS
+806 
-817 EEASAPAPQSAD
+817 
-829 EAPTA
+829 
-834 PATETAQAP
+834 
-843 VPQDVDSK
+843 
-851 VDAPAPVG
+851 
-859 EEASAPAPQSVDET
+859 
-873 ATTPVA
+873 
-879 ETAQTP
+879 
-885 VPQDIDSEVDAP
+885 
-897 APVGEE
+897 
-903 AATPAPQDVGGKADA
+903 TPAPQDVGGKADA

-931 QSADGKVAEP
+931 QSTDGKVAEP
-941 TSADGATPASG
+941 TSAGGATPASG
-952 VTAPAPVPAQN
+952 VTTPAPAPAQN

-974 GAAPVSGGTVPGAA
+974 GAAPVSGGTVPGTA

-1007 TAPETAATPAVNAPA
+1007 TAPETAATPAVNTPA
-1022 PASTTGTNAPT
+1022 PASTTGANAPT
-1033 SVPGTTPAPST
+1033 SVPGTTPTPST
-1044 ASGQSS
+1044 TSGQSS
-1050 TAPGS
+1050 TVPGS
-1055 GTAPTTVRP
+1055 GTAPAKAKPT
-1064 ATGAGSVSAPAPSAS
+1064 TGAGSVSAPAPSAS
-1079 IPTAP
+1079 IPSAP
-1084 VSGGSAGVA
+1084 VSGDS
-1093 VAAGVAA
+1093 AGVAA
-1100 GAVAGTAAGQAQPVS
+1100 GAVAGTATGQAHPVS
-1115 APASTTVSAPGSAPT
+1115 APASTTVSAPGSVPT
-1130 IPTESSA
+1130 TPTESGA
-1137 ASAPTSTTP
+1137 ASAPASPAPTTP
-1146 ATTTPASAPESGSGT
+1146 THVSAPESGSGT
-1161 TNDGATAPV
+1161 TNGGATAPV

-1231 TPNEGTTHS
+1231 APNEGTTHS
-1240 ESSGTGSV
+1240 ESSGTDSV
-1248 SDVPGA
+1248 SNVP
-1254 GGTDTLG
+1254 TDTLG

-1281 GSGGTMSP
+1281 GGGGTTSP
-1289 ATADTASAVPE
+1289 ATADTASAAPE

-1327 GDSGSSFGNDAGS
+1327 GDSGSSSGNGA
-1340 SSGSAPA
+1340 
-1347 SGESAHAP
+1347 
-1355 SGSGSSGSGTSVS
+1355 GSSGSGTSVS

-1375 TGSSSESASSGSAN
+1375 IGSSSESAPSGSVN

-1400 GTSSETVEA
+1400 GTSSEKVEA

-1434 EPETTVETE
+1434 EPETTVKTE

-1459 SSGSA
+1459 SGSST

-1472 GSESNTQNS
+1472 GSESHTQNS

-1493 TDAEDV
+1493 TDTEDV
-1499 SEPDSADEP
+1499 PEPDSVDEP

-1520 ATDDAAFDVPIADGS
+1520 ATDDSAFDVPIADGS

-1549 PEQEMAEPE
+1549 PAQEMAEPE
-1558 PVAEHEHESEPEQLA
+1558 PVAESEPESEPEQVA

-1585 TSQSSVTRLSS
+1585 TSQSSITRLSS

-1702 PYNGHSNG
+1702 PYNGRSNG

-1724 HGHGKQDKKHNPF
+1724 HGHGKQDKRHNPF
-1737 SGMGDYKRKR
+1737 SGMGDYNRKR

>member
-1 MSSINSLVNQ
+1 
-11 KRNKNLIRRTMLAAI
+11 
-26 AGCLMSVCI
+26 MSVCI

-180 FSFSGVG
+180 FSFSSVG

-536 LRKVGEDAA
+536 LRKVGEDTA

-760 AAPAPVNEDAPA
+760 AAPAPVNKDAPA
-772 PVGEEASAPA
+772 PVG
-782 PQSADE
+782 
-788 TTAAPATETAQA
+788 
-800 PVPQDM
+800 
-806 DSKVDAPAPVS
+806 

-851 VDAPAPVG
+851 VDAP
-859 EEASAPAPQSVDET
+859 
-873 ATTPVA
+873 
-879 ETAQTP
+879 
-885 VPQDIDSEVDAP
+885 
-897 APVGEE
+897 
-903 AATPAPQDVGGKADA
+903 
-918 PVPASENASAPAT
+918 VPASENASAPAT

-941 TSADGATPASG
+941 TSAGGATPASG
-952 VTAPAPVPAQN
+952 VTAPAPAPAQN
-963 PTTNTVNAPVQ
+963 STTNTVNAPVQ
-974 GAAPVSGGTVPGAA
+974 GAAPVSGGTVPGTA

-1022 PASTTGTNAPT
+1022 PASTTGANAPT

-1050 TAPGS
+1050 TVPGS
-1055 GTAPTTVRP
+1055 GTAPAMVRP
-1064 ATGAGSVSAPAPSAS
+1064 AAGAGSVSAPAPSAS

-1130 IPTESSA
+1130 TPTESGA
-1137 ASAPTSTTP
+1137 VSAPASP
-1146 ATTTPASAPESGSGT
+1146 APAAPTHVSAPESGSGT

-1192 SGETASAPSTAT
+1192 SGETAPAPSTAT
-1204 TPATQITP
+1204 THATQITP

-1217 PSESDSSSAGGHAT
+1217 PSESGSSPAGGHAT
-1231 TPNEGTTHS
+1231 APNEGTTHS

-1248 SDVPGA
+1248 SNAPSAD
-1254 GGTDTLG
+1254 GTDTLG

-1281 GSGGTMSP
+1281 GSGGTTSP
-1289 ATADTASAVPE
+1289 ATADTASAAPE

-1305 SATTTNVATPA
+1305 SVTTTNVATLAPA
-1316 PVSDTGSSEPS
+1316 SDTGSSEPS
-1327 GDSGSSFGNDAGS
+1327 GNSGS
-1340 SSGSAPA
+1340 SSGNGA
-1347 SGESAHAP
+1347 
-1355 SGSGSSGSGTSVS
+1355 GSSGSGTSVS

-1375 TGSSSESASSGSAN
+1375 IGSSSESAPSGSVN

-1400 GTSSETVEA
+1400 GTSSEKVEA

-1434 EPETTVETE
+1434 EPETTVKTE

-1459 SSGSA
+1459 SGSST

-1472 GSESNTQNS
+1472 GSESHTQNS

-1493 TDAEDV
+1493 TDTEDV
-1499 SEPDSADEP
+1499 PEPDSVDEP

-1520 ATDDAAFDVPIADGS
+1520 ATDDSAFDVPIADGS
-1535 EYYEDKAQTNSFTA
+1535 EYYEDKAQTNSFTTPA
-1549 PEQEMAEPE
+1549 QEMAEPE
-1558 PVAEHEHESEPEQLA
+1558 PVAESEPESEPEQVA

-1648 VWDPATRTSRPATF
+1648 VWDPTTRTSRPATF
-1662 DEVANKARSI
+1662 DEVANKARNI

-1689 QARQESRKNSEPR
+1689 QARQEYRKNSEPR
-1702 PYNGHSNG
+1702 PYSGRSND
-1710 QPHFQRYDDQKRDS
+1710 QPHSQRYDDQNGKS

-1737 SGMGDYKRKR
+1737 SGMGDFKHRR

>member
-1 MSSINSLVNQ
+1 
-11 KRNKNLIRRTMLAAI
+11 MLAAV

-772 PVGEEASAPA
+772 PVGEEASAP
-782 PQSADE
+782 
-788 TTAAPATETAQA
+788 
-800 PVPQDM
+800 V
-806 DSKVDAPAPVS
+806 
-817 EEASAPAPQSAD
+817 PQSAD

-859 EEASAPAPQSVDET
+859 EEASGPAPQSVDET

-941 TSADGATPASG
+941 TSAGGATPASG
-952 VTAPAPVPAQN
+952 VTAPAPAPAQN
-963 PTTNTVNAPVQ
+963 STTNTVNAPVQ
-974 GAAPVSGGTVPGAA
+974 GAAPVSGGTVPGTA

-1022 PASTTGTNAPT
+1022 PASTTGANAPT

-1050 TAPGS
+1050 TVPGS
-1055 GTAPTTVRP
+1055 GTAPAMVRP
-1064 ATGAGSVSAPAPSAS
+1064 AAGAGSVSAPAPSAS

-1093 VAAGVAA
+1093 A
-1100 GAVAGTAAGQAQPVS
+1100 GAVAGTATGQAHPVS
-1115 APASTTVSAPGSAPT
+1115 APASTTVSAPGSVPT
-1130 IPTESSA
+1130 TPTESGA
-1137 ASAPTSTTP
+1137 ASAPASPAPTTP
-1146 ATTTPASAPESGSGT
+1146 THVSAPESGSGT
-1161 TNDGATAPV
+1161 TNGGATAPV

-1231 TPNEGTTHS
+1231 APNEGTTHS
-1240 ESSGTGSV
+1240 ESSGTDSV
-1248 SDVPGA
+1248 SNVP
-1254 GGTDTLG
+1254 TDTLG

-1281 GSGGTMSP
+1281 GGGGTTSP
-1289 ATADTASAVPE
+1289 ATADTASAAPE

-1327 GDSGSSFGNDAGS
+1327 GDSGSSSGNSAGS

-1368 APASSGN
+1368 ALTSSGN

-1389 DSTDTPTSETG
+1389 DSTNTPTSETG

-1420 ETGGSGYSE
+1420 ETGGSRYSE

-1558 PVAEHEHESEPEQLA
+1558 PVAEHEHESEPEQVA

-1702 PYNGHSNG
+1702 PYNGRSNG

-1724 HGHGKQDKKHNPF
+1724 QGHGKQNKRNNPF
-1737 SGMGDYKRKR
+1737 SGMDDYKRKR

>member
-1 MSSINSLVNQ
+1 
-11 KRNKNLIRRTMLAAI
+11 MLAAV

-737 EPVPETAETPAAQTN
+737 EPVPETVETPAAQTN

-772 PVGEEASAPA
+772 PVGEEASAP
-782 PQSADE
+782 
-788 TTAAPATETAQA
+788 
-800 PVPQDM
+800 V
-806 DSKVDAPAPVS
+806 
-817 EEASAPAPQSAD
+817 PQSAD

-851 VDAPAPVG
+851 VDAHAPVG
-859 EEASAPAPQSVDET
+859 EEASAPAPQSVDAT
-873 ATTPVA
+873 ATTPIA

-885 VPQDIDSEVDAP
+885 VPQDMDSEVDAP

-903 AATPAPQDVGGKADA
+903 AVTHAPQDVDDKADA

-941 TSADGATPASG
+941 TSAGGATPASG
-952 VTAPAPVPAQN
+952 VTAPAPAPAQN

-974 GAAPVSGGTVPGAA
+974 GAAPVSGGTVPGTA

-1022 PASTTGTNAPT
+1022 PGSTTGANAPT

-1050 TAPGS
+1050 TVPGS

-1064 ATGAGSVSAPAPSAS
+1064 AAGAGSVSAQAPSAS

-1100 GAVAGTAAGQAQPVS
+1100 GAVAGTATGQAHPVS
-1115 APASTTVSAPGSAPT
+1115 APASTTVSAPGSVPT
-1130 IPTESSA
+1130 TPTESGA
-1137 ASAPTSTTP
+1137 ASAPASPAPTTP
-1146 ATTTPASAPESGSGT
+1146 THVSAPESGSGT
-1161 TNDGATAPV
+1161 TNGGATAPV

-1231 TPNEGTTHS
+1231 PNEGTTHS

-1248 SDVPGA
+1248 SNVPGA

-1327 GDSGSSFGNDAGS
+1327 GDSGSSFGNGAGS

-1368 APASSGN
+1368 ALTSSGN
-1375 TGSSSESASSGSAN
+1375 IGSSSESAPSGSVN

-1400 GTSSETVEA
+1400 GTSSEKVEA

-1434 EPETTVETE
+1434 EPETTVKTE

-1459 SSGSA
+1459 SGSST

-1472 GSESNTQNS
+1472 GSESHTQNS
-1481 HDDSENYSGGQN
+1481 HDDSENYSDGQN
-1493 TDAEDV
+1493 TDTEDV
-1499 SEPDSADEP
+1499 PEPDSADEP

-1558 PVAEHEHESEPEQLA
+1558 PVAEPEPESEPEQVA

-1702 PYNGHSNG
+1702 PYNGRSNG

>member
-1 MSSINSLVNQ
+1 MYSGELFCFGKKVSSINSLVNQ

-806 DSKVDAPAPVS
+806 DS
-817 EEASAPAPQSAD
+817 
-829 EAPTA
+829 
-834 PATETAQAP
+834 
-843 VPQDVDSK
+843 
-851 VDAPAPVG
+851 
-859 EEASAPAPQSVDET
+859 
-873 ATTPVA
+873 
-879 ETAQTP
+879 
-885 VPQDIDSEVDAP
+885 EVDAP

-903 AATPAPQDVGGKADA
+903 AVTHAPQDVGDKADA

-941 TSADGATPASG
+941 TSAGGATPASG
-952 VTAPAPVPAQN
+952 VTAPAPAPAQN

-974 GAAPVSGGTVPGAA
+974 GAAPVSGGTVPGTA

-1007 TAPETAATPAVNAPA
+1007 TAPETAATPAVNTPA
-1022 PASTTGTNAPT
+1022 PASTTGANAPT

-1050 TAPGS
+1050 TVPGS

-1064 ATGAGSVSAPAPSAS
+1064 AAGAGSVSAPAPSAS

-1084 VSGGSAGVA
+1084 VFGGSAGVA

-1115 APASTTVSAPGSAPT
+1115 APTSTTVSAPGSAPT
-1130 IPTESSA
+1130 IPTESGA
-1137 ASAPTSTTP
+1137 ASAPTS
-1146 ATTTPASAPESGSGT
+1146 TTPASAPESGSGT

-1170 VNHEASAPTA
+1170 VNHEASVPTV

-1192 SGETASAPSTAT
+1192 SGEIASAPSTAT

-1217 PSESDSSSAGGHAT
+1217 PSESGSSPAGGHETA
-1231 TPNEGTTHS
+1231 PNEGTAHS
-1240 ESSGTGSV
+1240 ESSGTDSV
-1248 SDVPGA
+1248 SNVPGA
-1254 GGTDTLG
+1254 DGTDTLG
-1261 RSDSAPTSTNGQESG
+1261 RPDSAPTSTNGQESG

-1281 GSGGTMSP
+1281 GSGGTTSP
-1289 ATADTASAVPE
+1289 ATADTASAAPE

-1327 GDSGSSFGNDAGS
+1327 GDSGSSFGNGAGS

-1347 SGESAHAP
+1347 SGENAHAP

-1375 TGSSSESASSGSAN
+1375 TGSSSESASSSSAN

-1429 GDMPP
+1429 GNMPP

-1459 SSGSA
+1459 TSGSA

-1472 GSESNTQNS
+1472 GSESHTQNS

-1493 TDAEDV
+1493 TDTEDV
-1499 SEPDSADEP
+1499 SKPDSADEP

-1520 ATDDAAFDVPIADGS
+1520 STDDAAFDVPIADGS

-1558 PVAEHEHESEPEQLA
+1558 PVAEPEPESEPEQVA

-1702 PYNGHSNG
+1702 PYNGRSNG
-1710 QPHFQRYDDQKRDS
+1710 QPHFQRYDNQKRDS
-1724 HGHGKQDKKHNPF
+1724 QGHGKQNKRNDPF
-1737 SGMGDYKRKR
+1737 RGIDDYKRKR

>member
-1 MSSINSLVNQ
+1 
-11 KRNKNLIRRTMLAAI
+11 
-26 AGCLMSVCI
+26 MSVCI
-35 AFAGTVDIATNFFG
+35 AFAGTVDIATNFLG

-228 CAERYIICIFTI
+228 CAERYVICIFTI

-351 GVASVAGHVAG
+351 GVASVAGYVAG

-377 NGVEPIKSFAD
+377 NGVEPIKSFVD
-388 FMNGGETSAQD
+388 FMNGDETSAQD

-752 EQPVKDAD
+752 EQPVKDVD
-760 AAPAPVNEDAPA
+760 AAPAPLNEDAPA
-772 PVGEEASAPA
+772 PVG
-782 PQSADE
+782 
-788 TTAAPATETAQA
+788 
-800 PVPQDM
+800 
-806 DSKVDAPAPVS
+806 

-859 EEASAPAPQSVDET
+859 EEASAPAPQ
-873 ATTPVA
+873 
-879 ETAQTP
+879 
-885 VPQDIDSEVDAP
+885 
-897 APVGEE
+897 
-903 AATPAPQDVGGKADA
+903 DVGGKADA

-931 QSADGKVAEP
+931 QSTDGKVAEP
-941 TSADGATPASG
+941 TSAGGATPASG
-952 VTAPAPVPAQN
+952 VTTPAPAPAQN

-974 GAAPVSGGTVPGAA
+974 GAAPVSGSTVPGTA

-1007 TAPETAATPAVNAPA
+1007 TAPETAATPAVNTPA
-1022 PASTTGTNAPT
+1022 PASTTGANAPT
-1033 SVPGTTPAPST
+1033 SVPGTTPTPST
-1044 ASGQSS
+1044 TSGQSS
-1050 TAPGS
+1050 TVPGS
-1055 GTAPTTVRP
+1055 GTAPAKAKPT
-1064 ATGAGSVSAPAPSAS
+1064 TGAGSVSAPAPSAS
-1079 IPTAP
+1079 IPSAP
-1084 VSGGSAGVA
+1084 VSGDSAGVA
-1093 VAAGVAA
+1093 V
-1100 GAVAGTAAGQAQPVS
+1100 GAVAGTATGQAHPVS
-1115 APASTTVSAPGSAPT
+1115 APASTTVSAPGSVPT
-1130 IPTESSA
+1130 TPTESGA
-1137 ASAPTSTTP
+1137 ASAPASPAPTTP
-1146 ATTTPASAPESGSGT
+1146 THVSAPESGSGT
-1161 TNDGATAPV
+1161 TNGGATAPV

-1231 TPNEGTTHS
+1231 APNEGTTHS
-1240 ESSGTGSV
+1240 ESSGTDSV
-1248 SDVPGA
+1248 SNVP
-1254 GGTDTLG
+1254 TDTLG

-1281 GSGGTMSP
+1281 GGGGTTSP
-1289 ATADTASAVPE
+1289 ATADTASAAPE

-1327 GDSGSSFGNDAGS
+1327 GDSGSSSGNSAGS

-1375 TGSSSESASSGSAN
+1375 TDSSSESASSGSAN

-1400 GTSSETVEA
+1400 GTSPETVEA

-1459 SSGSA
+1459 TSGSA

-1472 GSESNTQNS
+1472 GSESHTQNS

-1493 TDAEDV
+1493 TDTEDV

-1558 PVAEHEHESEPEQLA
+1558 PVAEPEPETEPEQVV

-1702 PYNGHSNG
+1702 PYNGRSNG

-1724 HGHGKQDKKHNPF
+1724 QGHGKQNKRNNPF
-1737 SGMGDYKRKR
+1737 SGMDDYKRKR

>member
-1 MSSINSLVNQ
+1 
-11 KRNKNLIRRTMLAAI
+11 MLAAV

-419 KETMYDRADKMASG
+419 KETMFDRADKMASG

-752 EQPVKDAD
+752 EQPVKDVD
-760 AAPAPVNEDAPA
+760 AAPAPLNEDAPA
-772 PVGEEASAPA
+772 PVG
-782 PQSADE
+782 
-788 TTAAPATETAQA
+788 
-800 PVPQDM
+800 
-806 DSKVDAPAPVS
+806 

-851 VDAPAPVG
+851 VDAPAP
-859 EEASAPAPQSVDET
+859 
-873 ATTPVA
+873 
-879 ETAQTP
+879 
-885 VPQDIDSEVDAP
+885 
-897 APVGEE
+897 
-903 AATPAPQDVGGKADA
+903 
-918 PVPASENASAPAT
+918 ASENASAPAT
-931 QSADGKVAEP
+931 QSTDGKVAEP
-941 TSADGATPASG
+941 TSAGGATPASG
-952 VTAPAPVPAQN
+952 VTTPAPAPAQN

-974 GAAPVSGGTVPGAA
+974 GAAPVSGGTVPGTA

-1007 TAPETAATPAVNAPA
+1007 TAPETAATPAVNTPA
-1022 PASTTGTNAPT
+1022 PASTTGANAPT
-1033 SVPGTTPAPST
+1033 SVPGTTPTPST
-1044 ASGQSS
+1044 TSGQSS
-1050 TAPGS
+1050 TVPGS
-1055 GTAPTTVRP
+1055 GTAPAKAKPT
-1064 ATGAGSVSAPAPSAS
+1064 TGAGSVSAPAPSAS
-1079 IPTAP
+1079 IPSAP
-1084 VSGGSAGVA
+1084 VSGDS
-1093 VAAGVAA
+1093 AGVAA
-1100 GAVAGTAAGQAQPVS
+1100 GAVAGTATGQAQPVS
-1115 APASTTVSAPGSAPT
+1115 APASTTVSAPGSVPT
-1130 IPTESSA
+1130 TPTESGA
-1137 ASAPTSTTP
+1137 ASAPASPAPTTP
-1146 ATTTPASAPESGSGT
+1146 THVSAPESGSGT
-1161 TNDGATAPV
+1161 TNGGATAPV

-1217 PSESDSSSAGGHAT
+1217 PFESDSSSAGGHAT
-1231 TPNEGTTHS
+1231 APNEGTTHS
-1240 ESSGTGSV
+1240 ESSGTDSV
-1248 SDVPGA
+1248 SNVP
-1254 GGTDTLG
+1254 TDTLG

-1327 GDSGSSFGNDAGS
+1327 GDSGSSFGNGAGS

-1429 GDMPP
+1429 GNMPP

-1689 QARQESRKNSEPR
+1689 QACQESRKNSEPR

>member
-1 MSSINSLVNQ
+1 
-11 KRNKNLIRRTMLAAI
+11 MLAAV

-605 DNDAF
+605 DSDAF

-752 EQPVKDAD
+752 EQPVKDVD
-760 AAPAPVNEDAPA
+760 AAPAPLNEDAPA
-772 PVGEEASAPA
+772 PVG
-782 PQSADE
+782 
-788 TTAAPATETAQA
+788 
-800 PVPQDM
+800 
-806 DSKVDAPAPVS
+806 

-851 VDAPAPVG
+851 VDAHAPVG
-859 EEASAPAPQSVDET
+859 EEASAPAPQSVDAT
-873 ATTPVA
+873 ATTPIA

-885 VPQDIDSEVDAP
+885 VPQDMDSEVDAL

-903 AATPAPQDVGGKADA
+903 AVTHAPQDVGDKADA

-941 TSADGATPASG
+941 TSAGGATPASG
-952 VTAPAPVPAQN
+952 VTAPAPAPAQN

-974 GAAPVSGGTVPGAA
+974 GAAPVSGGTVPGTA

-1022 PASTTGTNAPT
+1022 PGSTTGANAPT

-1050 TAPGS
+1050 TVPGS

-1064 ATGAGSVSAPAPSAS
+1064 AAGAGSVSAQAPSAS

-1100 GAVAGTAAGQAQPVS
+1100 GAVAGTATGQAHPVS
-1115 APASTTVSAPGSAPT
+1115 APASTTVSAPGSVPT
-1130 IPTESSA
+1130 TPTESGA
-1137 ASAPTSTTP
+1137 ASAPASPAPTTP
-1146 ATTTPASAPESGSGT
+1146 THVSAPESGSGT
-1161 TNDGATAPV
+1161 TNGGATAPV

-1248 SDVPGA
+1248 SNVPGA

-1327 GDSGSSFGNDAGS
+1327 GDSGSSFGNGAGS

-1368 APASSGN
+1368 ALTSSGN
-1375 TGSSSESASSGSAN
+1375 IGSSSESAPSGSVN

-1400 GTSSETVEA
+1400 GTSSEKVEA

-1434 EPETTVETE
+1434 EPETTVKTE

-1459 SSGSA
+1459 SGSST

-1472 GSESNTQNS
+1472 GSESHTQNS
-1481 HDDSENYSGGQN
+1481 HDDSENYSDGQN
-1493 TDAEDV
+1493 TDTEDV
-1499 SEPDSADEP
+1499 PEPDSADEP

-1558 PVAEHEHESEPEQLA
+1558 PVAEPEPESEPEQVA

-1607 MFQMTREEVA
+1607 MFQITREEVA

-1702 PYNGHSNG
+1702 PYNGRSNG

>member
-11 KRNKNLIRRTMLAAI
+11 KRNKNLIRRTMLAAV
-26 AGCLMSVCI
+26 AGYLMSVCI

-116 HIISYLINIA
+116 HIISYLINLA

-737 EPVPETAETPAAQTN
+737 ETASETAETPAAQTN
-752 EQPVKDAD
+752 EQPVKDVD
-760 AAPAPVNEDAPA
+760 AAPAPLNEDAPA
-772 PVGEEASAPA
+772 PVG
-782 PQSADE
+782 
-788 TTAAPATETAQA
+788 
-800 PVPQDM
+800 
-806 DSKVDAPAPVS
+806 

-851 VDAPAPVG
+851 VDAHAPVG
-859 EEASAPAPQSVDET
+859 EEASAPAPQSVDAT
-873 ATTPVA
+873 ATTPIA

-885 VPQDIDSEVDAP
+885 VPQDMDSEVDAP
-897 APVGEE
+897 A
-903 AATPAPQDVGGKADA
+903 
-918 PVPASENASAPAT
+918 
-931 QSADGKVAEP
+931 
-941 TSADGATPASG
+941 
-952 VTAPAPVPAQN
+952 PAQN

-974 GAAPVSGGTVPGAA
+974 GAAPVSGGTVPGTA

-996 PGMAANNMPAS
+996 PDMAANNMPAS

-1022 PASTTGTNAPT
+1022 PGSTTGANAPT

-1050 TAPGS
+1050 TVPGS

-1064 ATGAGSVSAPAPSAS
+1064 AAGAGSVSAQAPSAS

-1100 GAVAGTAAGQAQPVS
+1100 GAVAGTATGQAHPVS
-1115 APASTTVSAPGSAPT
+1115 APASTTVSAPGSVPT
-1130 IPTESSA
+1130 TPTESGA
-1137 ASAPTSTTP
+1137 ASAPASPAPTTP
-1146 ATTTPASAPESGSGT
+1146 THVSAPESGSGT
-1161 TNDGATAPV
+1161 TNGGATAPV

-1248 SDVPGA
+1248 SNVPGA

-1316 PVSDTGSSEPS
+1316 SVSDTGSSEPS
-1327 GDSGSSFGNDAGS
+1327 GDSGSSFGNGAGS

-1368 APASSGN
+1368 ALTSSGN
-1375 TGSSSESASSGSAN
+1375 TGSSSESAPSGSAN
-1389 DSTDTPTSETG
+1389 DGTDTPTSETG
-1400 GTSSETVEA
+1400 GTSSEKVEA

-1420 ETGGSGYSE
+1420 ETGGAGYSE

-1493 TDAEDV
+1493 TDTEDV

-1558 PVAEHEHESEPEQLA
+1558 PVAEHEHESEPEQVA

>member
-1 MSSINSLVNQ
+1 
-11 KRNKNLIRRTMLAAI
+11 MLAAV

-752 EQPVKDAD
+752 EQPVKDVD
-760 AAPAPVNEDAPA
+760 AAPAPLNEDAPA
-772 PVGEEASAPA
+772 PVG
-782 PQSADE
+782 
-788 TTAAPATETAQA
+788 
-800 PVPQDM
+800 
-806 DSKVDAPAPVS
+806 

-859 EEASAPAPQSVDET
+859 EEASAPAPQSVDAT
-873 ATTPVA
+873 ATTPIA

-885 VPQDIDSEVDAP
+885 VPQDMDSEVDAP

-903 AATPAPQDVGGKADA
+903 AVTHAPQDVGDKADA

-941 TSADGATPASG
+941 TSAGGATPASG
-952 VTAPAPVPAQN
+952 VTAPAPAPAQN

-974 GAAPVSGGTVPGAA
+974 GAAPVSGGTVPGTA
-988 NAPKTANV
+988 NPPKTANV

-1022 PASTTGTNAPT
+1022 PGSTTGANAPT

-1050 TAPGS
+1050 TVPGS

-1064 ATGAGSVSAPAPSAS
+1064 AAGAGSVSAQAPSAS

-1100 GAVAGTAAGQAQPVS
+1100 GAVAGTATGQAHPVS
-1115 APASTTVSAPGSAPT
+1115 APASTTVSAPGSVPT
-1130 IPTESSA
+1130 TPTESGA
-1137 ASAPTSTTP
+1137 ASAPASPAPTTP
-1146 ATTTPASAPESGSGT
+1146 THVSAPESGSGT
-1161 TNDGATAPV
+1161 TNGGATAPV

-1248 SDVPGA
+1248 SNVPGA

-1327 GDSGSSFGNDAGS
+1327 GDSGSSSGNGAGS

-1375 TGSSSESASSGSAN
+1375 TDSSSESASSGSAN

-1434 EPETTVETE
+1434 EPETTVKTE

-1459 SSGSA
+1459 TSGSA

-1472 GSESNTQNS
+1472 GSESHTQNS

-1508 DTQDETEDTEFD
+1508 DTQEETEDTEFD

-1558 PVAEHEHESEPEQLA
+1558 PVAEPEHESEPEQVA

-1702 PYNGHSNG
+1702 PYNGRSNG

-1724 HGHGKQDKKHNPF
+1724 HGYGKQDKKHNPF
-1737 SGMGDYKRKR
+1737 SGMDDYKRKR

>member
-1 MSSINSLVNQ
+1 
-11 KRNKNLIRRTMLAAI
+11 
-26 AGCLMSVCI
+26 MSVCI

-180 FSFSGVG
+180 FSFSSVG

-752 EQPVKDAD
+752 EQPVKDVD
-760 AAPAPVNEDAPA
+760 AAPAPLNEDAPA
-772 PVGEEASAPA
+772 PVG
-782 PQSADE
+782 
-788 TTAAPATETAQA
+788 
-800 PVPQDM
+800 
-806 DSKVDAPAPVS
+806 

-859 EEASAPAPQSVDET
+859 EEASAPAPQSVDAT
-873 ATTPVA
+873 ATTPIA

-885 VPQDIDSEVDAP
+885 VPQDMDSEVDAP

-903 AATPAPQDVGGKADA
+903 AVTHAPQDVGDKADA

-941 TSADGATPASG
+941 TSAGGATPAPG
-952 VTAPAPVPAQN
+952 VTAPTAAPAQN
-963 PTTNTVNAPVQ
+963 HTTSTVNAPVQ
-974 GAAPVSGGTVPGAA
+974 GTAPVSGGTVPGTA

-1050 TAPGS
+1050 TVPGS

-1064 ATGAGSVSAPAPSAS
+1064 AAGAGSVSAPAPSAS

-1084 VSGGSAGVA
+1084 VSGSSAGVA
-1093 VAAGVAA
+1093 AAAGVAA

-1115 APASTTVSAPGSAPT
+1115 TPASTTVSAPGSVPT
-1130 IPTESSA
+1130 TPTESGA
-1137 ASAPTSTTP
+1137 ASAPASPVPTTP
-1146 ATTTPASAPESGSGT
+1146 THVSTPESGSGT
-1161 TNDGATAPV
+1161 TNGGATAPV

-1192 SGETASAPSTAT
+1192 SGETAPAPSSAT

-1217 PSESDSSSAGGHAT
+1217 PSESNAPSAGGDAT
-1231 TPNEGTTHS
+1231 APNEGTAHS
-1240 ESSGTGSV
+1240 ESSGTGGV
-1248 SDVPGA
+1248 SNVPGA
-1254 GGTDTLG
+1254 DSADTLG
-1261 RSDSAPTSTNGQESG
+1261 RSDSAPTSTSGQESS

-1281 GSGGTMSP
+1281 GSGGTTSP
-1289 ATADTASAVPE
+1289 ATVDTTSAAPE

-1316 PVSDTGSSEPS
+1316 PASDTGSSEPS
-1327 GDSGSSFGNDAGS
+1327 GSSGSSSDNGAGS

-1368 APASSGN
+1368 APTSSGD
-1375 TGSSSESASSGSAN
+1375 TGSSSESAPSGSVN

-1400 GTSSETVEA
+1400 GTSSEKVEA

-1434 EPETTVETE
+1434 EPETTVKTE

-1459 SSGSA
+1459 SGSST

-1472 GSESNTQNS
+1472 GSESHTQNS

-1493 TDAEDV
+1493 TDTEDV
-1499 SEPDSADEP
+1499 PEPDSVDEP

-1520 ATDDAAFDVPIADGS
+1520 ATDDSAFDVPIADGS

-1549 PEQEMAEPE
+1549 PAQEMAEPE
-1558 PVAEHEHESEPEQLA
+1558 PVAESEPESEPEQVA

-1585 TSQSSVTRLSS
+1585 TSQSSITRLSS

-1702 PYNGHSNG
+1702 PYNGRSNG

-1724 HGHGKQDKKHNPF
+1724 QGHGKQNKRNDPF
-1737 SGMGDYKRKR
+1737 SGIDDYKRKR

>member
-1 MSSINSLVNQ
+1 
-11 KRNKNLIRRTMLAAI
+11 
-26 AGCLMSVCI
+26 MSVCI

-752 EQPVKDAD
+752 EQPVKDVD
-760 AAPAPVNEDAPA
+760 AAPAPLNEDAPA
-772 PVGEEASAPA
+772 PVG
-782 PQSADE
+782 
-788 TTAAPATETAQA
+788 
-800 PVPQDM
+800 
-806 DSKVDAPAPVS
+806 

-859 EEASAPAPQSVDET
+859 EEASAPAPQSVDAT
-873 ATTPVA
+873 ATTPIA

-885 VPQDIDSEVDAP
+885 VPQDMDSEVDTP

-903 AATPAPQDVGGKADA
+903 AVTPAPQDVGGKADA

-931 QSADGKVAEP
+931 QSADGRVAEP
-941 TSADGATPASG
+941 TSAGGATPASG

-974 GAAPVSGGTVPGAA
+974 GAAPVSGGTVPGTA

-1007 TAPETAATPAVNAPA
+1007 TAPETAATPAVNAQA
-1022 PASTTGTNAPT
+1022 PASTTGANAPT

-1050 TAPGS
+1050 TVPGS

-1064 ATGAGSVSAPAPSAS
+1064 AAGAGSVSAPVPSAS

-1100 GAVAGTAAGQAQPVS
+1100 GAVAGTATGQAHPVS
-1115 APASTTVSAPGSAPT
+1115 APASTTVSAPGSVPT
-1130 IPTESSA
+1130 TPTESGA
-1137 ASAPTSTTP
+1137 ASAPASPAPTTP
-1146 ATTTPASAPESGSGT
+1146 THVSAPESGSGT
-1161 TNDGATAPV
+1161 TNGGATAPV

-1204 TPATQITP
+1204 TSATQITP

-1231 TPNEGTTHS
+1231 APNEGTTHS
-1240 ESSGTGSV
+1240 ESSGTDSV
-1248 SDVPGA
+1248 SNVPGA
-1254 GGTDTLG
+1254 DGTDTLG
-1261 RSDSAPTSTNGQESG
+1261 RSDSASTSTNGQESG

-1327 GDSGSSFGNDAGS
+1327 GDSGSSFGNGAGS

-1368 APASSGN
+1368 ALTSSGN
-1375 TGSSSESASSGSAN
+1375 TGSSSESAPSGSAN
-1389 DSTDTPTSETG
+1389 DGTDTPTSETG
-1400 GTSSETVEA
+1400 GTSSEKVEA

-1420 ETGGSGYSE
+1420 ETGGAGYSE

-1493 TDAEDV
+1493 TDTEDV

-1508 DTQDETEDTEFD
+1508 DTLDETEDTEFD
-1520 ATDDAAFDVPIADGS
+1520 ATDDATFDVPIADGS

-1558 PVAEHEHESEPEQLA
+1558 PVAEHEHESEPEQVA

>member
-1 MSSINSLVNQ
+1 
-11 KRNKNLIRRTMLAAI
+11 MLAAV

-89 SGNNIGNFFIQAIN
+89 NGNNIGNFFIQAIN

-116 HIISYLINIA
+116 HIISYLINLA

-132 SIPKLIWN
+132 SVPKLIWN

-151 KTFLTMIFNE
+151 KTLLTMIFNE

-250 ASENTKDTARSWLQM
+250 ASENTKDTAKSWLQM

-433 ALNADSYN
+433 ALNTDSYN

-760 AAPAPVNEDAPA
+760 AAPAPLNEDASA

-782 PQSADE
+782 LQSADE
-788 TTAAPATETAQA
+788 T
-800 PVPQDM
+800 
-806 DSKVDAPAPVS
+806 
-817 EEASAPAPQSAD
+817 
-829 EAPTA
+829 PTA

-843 VPQDVDSK
+843 VPQDVDSN

-885 VPQDIDSEVDAP
+885 VPQDMDSEVDAP

-903 AATPAPQDVGGKADA
+903 AVTPAPQDVGGKADA

-941 TSADGATPASG
+941 TSAGGATPASG
-952 VTAPAPVPAQN
+952 VTTPAPAPAQN

-974 GAAPVSGGTVPGAA
+974 GAAPVSGGTVPGTA

-1022 PASTTGTNAPT
+1022 PASTTGANAPT
-1033 SVPGTTPAPST
+1033 SVPGTTPTPST
-1044 ASGQSS
+1044 TSGQSS
-1050 TAPGS
+1050 TVPGS
-1055 GTAPTTVRP
+1055 GTAP
-1064 ATGAGSVSAPAPSAS
+1064 ATAKPTAGAGSVSAPAPSAS
-1079 IPTAP
+1079 IPSAP

-1100 GAVAGTAAGQAQPVS
+1100 GAVAGTATGQAHPVS
-1115 APASTTVSAPGSAPT
+1115 APASTTVSAPGSVPT
-1130 IPTESSA
+1130 TPTESGA
-1137 ASAPTSTTP
+1137 ASAPASPAPTTP
-1146 ATTTPASAPESGSGT
+1146 THVSAPESGSGT
-1161 TNDGATAPV
+1161 TNGGATAPV

-1192 SGETASAPSTAT
+1192 SGETAPAPSSAT
-1204 TPATQITP
+1204 TPATQTTS
-1212 ETASA
+1212 ETAS
-1217 PSESDSSSAGGHAT
+1217 SESSAPSAGGHAT

-1248 SDVPGA
+1248 SNVPGA

-1327 GDSGSSFGNDAGS
+1327 GDSGSSFGNGAGS
-1340 SSGSAPA
+1340 SSG
-1347 SGESAHAP
+1347 
-1355 SGSGSSGSGTSVS
+1355 SGSGTSVS

-1375 TGSSSESASSGSAN
+1375 TGSSSESAPSGSAN
-1389 DSTDTPTSETG
+1389 DGTDTPTSETG
-1400 GTSSETVEA
+1400 GTSSEKVEA

-1420 ETGGSGYSE
+1420 ETGGAGYSE
-1429 GDMPP
+1429 GNMPP

-1459 SSGSA
+1459 TSGSA

-1493 TDAEDV
+1493 TDTEDV

-1558 PVAEHEHESEPEQLA
+1558 PVAEPEHESEPEQVA

-1724 HGHGKQDKKHNPF
+1724 HDHGKQDKRHNPF
-1737 SGMGDYKRKR
+1737 GGMGDYKRKR

>member
-1 MSSINSLVNQ
+1 
-11 KRNKNLIRRTMLAAI
+11 MLAAV

-116 HIISYLINIA
+116 HIISYLINLA

-180 FSFSGVG
+180 FSFSSVG

-250 ASENTKDTARSWLQM
+250 ASENTKDTAKSWLQM

-452 LRSAGHLDDDAHVES
+452 LRSAGHIDDDAHVES

-605 DNDAF
+605 DSDAF

-752 EQPVKDAD
+752 EQPVKDVD
-760 AAPAPVNEDAPA
+760 AAPAPLNEDAPA
-772 PVGEEASAPA
+772 PVG
-782 PQSADE
+782 
-788 TTAAPATETAQA
+788 
-800 PVPQDM
+800 
-806 DSKVDAPAPVS
+806 

-859 EEASAPAPQSVDET
+859 EEASAPAPQSVDAT
-873 ATTPVA
+873 ATTPIA

-885 VPQDIDSEVDAP
+885 VPQDMDSEVDAP

-903 AATPAPQDVGGKADA
+903 AVTPAPQDVGGKADA
-918 PVPASENASAPAT
+918 PVPASEYASAPAT
-931 QSADGKVAEP
+931 QSTDGKVAEP
-941 TSADGATPASG
+941 TSAGGATPASG
-952 VTAPAPVPAQN
+952 VTTPAPAPAQN

-974 GAAPVSGGTVPGAA
+974 GAAPVSGGTVPGTA

-1007 TAPETAATPAVNAPA
+1007 TAPETAATPAVNTPA
-1022 PASTTGTNAPT
+1022 PASTTGANAPT
-1033 SVPGTTPAPST
+1033 SVPGTTPTPST
-1044 ASGQSS
+1044 TSGQSS
-1050 TAPGS
+1050 TVPGS
-1055 GTAPTTVRP
+1055 GTAPAKAKPT
-1064 ATGAGSVSAPAPSAS
+1064 TGAGSVSAPAPSAS
-1079 IPTAP
+1079 IPSAP
-1084 VSGGSAGVA
+1084 VSGDS
-1093 VAAGVAA
+1093 AGVAA
-1100 GAVAGTAAGQAQPVS
+1100 GAVAGTATGQAHPVS
-1115 APASTTVSAPGSAPT
+1115 APASTTVSAPGSVPT
-1130 IPTESSA
+1130 TPTESGA
-1137 ASAPTSTTP
+1137 ASAPASPAPTTP
-1146 ATTTPASAPESGSGT
+1146 THVSAPESGSGT
-1161 TNDGATAPV
+1161 TNGGATAPV

-1231 TPNEGTTHS
+1231 APNEGTTHS
-1240 ESSGTGSV
+1240 ESSGTDSV
-1248 SDVPGA
+1248 SNVP
-1254 GGTDTLG
+1254 TDTLG

-1281 GSGGTMSP
+1281 GGGGTTSP
-1289 ATADTASAVPE
+1289 ATADTASAAPE

-1327 GDSGSSFGNDAGS
+1327 GDSGSSSGNSAGS

-1368 APASSGN
+1368 ALTSSGN

-1389 DSTDTPTSETG
+1389 DSTNTPTSETG

-1558 PVAEHEHESEPEQLA
+1558 PVAEHEHESEPEQVA

-1702 PYNGHSNG
+1702 PYNGRSNG

-1724 HGHGKQDKKHNPF
+1724 QGHGKQNKRNNPF
-1737 SGMGDYKRKR
+1737 SGMDDYKRKR

>member
-1 MSSINSLVNQ
+1 
-11 KRNKNLIRRTMLAAI
+11 
-26 AGCLMSVCI
+26 MSVCI

-180 FSFSGVG
+180 FSFSSVG

-587 KAGDSDAMTAYKH
+587 KAGDSDAMTAYNH

-752 EQPVKDAD
+752 EQPVKDVD
-760 AAPAPVNEDAPA
+760 AAPAPLNEDAPA
-772 PVGEEASAPA
+772 PVG
-782 PQSADE
+782 
-788 TTAAPATETAQA
+788 
-800 PVPQDM
+800 
-806 DSKVDAPAPVS
+806 

-859 EEASAPAPQSVDET
+859 EEASAPAPQSVDAT
-873 ATTPVA
+873 ATT
-879 ETAQTP
+879 
-885 VPQDIDSEVDAP
+885 
-897 APVGEE
+897 
-903 AATPAPQDVGGKADA
+903 

-931 QSADGKVAEP
+931 QSTDGKVAEP
-941 TSADGATPASG
+941 TSAGGATPASG
-952 VTAPAPVPAQN
+952 VTTPAPAPAQN

-974 GAAPVSGGTVPGAA
+974 GAAPVSGGTVPGTA

-1007 TAPETAATPAVNAPA
+1007 TAPETAATPAVNTPA
-1022 PASTTGTNAPT
+1022 PASTTGANAPT
-1033 SVPGTTPAPST
+1033 SVPGTTPTPST
-1044 ASGQSS
+1044 TSGQSS
-1050 TAPGS
+1050 TVPGS
-1055 GTAPTTVRP
+1055 GTAPAKAKPT
-1064 ATGAGSVSAPAPSAS
+1064 TGAGSVSAPAPSAS
-1079 IPTAP
+1079 IPSAP
-1084 VSGGSAGVA
+1084 VSGDS
-1093 VAAGVAA
+1093 AGVAA
-1100 GAVAGTAAGQAQPVS
+1100 GAVAGTATGQAHPVS
-1115 APASTTVSAPGSAPT
+1115 APASTTVSAPGSVPT
-1130 IPTESSA
+1130 TPTESGA
-1137 ASAPTSTTP
+1137 ASAPASPAPTTP
-1146 ATTTPASAPESGSGT
+1146 THVSAPESGSGT
-1161 TNDGATAPV
+1161 TNGGATAPV

-1231 TPNEGTTHS
+1231 APNEGTTHS
-1240 ESSGTGSV
+1240 ESSGTDSV
-1248 SDVPGA
+1248 SNVP
-1254 GGTDTLG
+1254 TDTLG

-1281 GSGGTMSP
+1281 GGGGTTSP
-1289 ATADTASAVPE
+1289 ATADTASAAPE

-1305 SATTTNVATPA
+1305 SVTTTNVATLAPA
-1316 PVSDTGSSEPS
+1316 SDTGSSEPS
-1327 GDSGSSFGNDAGS
+1327 GNSGS
-1340 SSGSAPA
+1340 SSGNGA
-1347 SGESAHAP
+1347 
-1355 SGSGSSGSGTSVS
+1355 GSSGSGTSVS

-1389 DSTDTPTSETG
+1389 DSTNTPTSETG

-1558 PVAEHEHESEPEQLA
+1558 PVAEHEHESEPEQVA

-1702 PYNGHSNG
+1702 PYNGRSNG

-1724 HGHGKQDKKHNPF
+1724 HGHGKQDKRHNPF
-1737 SGMGDYKRKR
+1737 SGMGDYNRKR

>member
-1 MSSINSLVNQ
+1 
-11 KRNKNLIRRTMLAAI
+11 MLAAV

-737 EPVPETAETPAAQTN
+737 EPIPETAETPAAQTN
-752 EQPVKDAD
+752 EQPVKDVD
-760 AAPAPVNEDAPA
+760 AAPAPVSEDAPV
-772 PVGEEASAPA
+772 PVGEEASI
-782 PQSADE
+782 
-788 TTAAPATETAQA
+788 
-800 PVPQDM
+800 
-806 DSKVDAPAPVS
+806 
-817 EEASAPAPQSAD
+817 PAPQSAD

-843 VPQDVDSK
+843 VPQDVDSN

-859 EEASAPAPQSVDET
+859 EEAV
-873 ATTPVA
+873 
-879 ETAQTP
+879 
-885 VPQDIDSEVDAP
+885 
-897 APVGEE
+897 
-903 AATPAPQDVGGKADA
+903 TPAPQDVGGKADA

-941 TSADGATPASG
+941 TSAGGATPASG
-952 VTAPAPVPAQN
+952 VTTPAPAPAQN

-974 GAAPVSGGTVPGAA
+974 GAAPVSGGTVPGTA

-1007 TAPETAATPAVNAPA
+1007 TAPETAATPAVNAQA
-1022 PASTTGTNAPT
+1022 PASTTGANAPT

-1050 TAPGS
+1050 TVPGS

-1064 ATGAGSVSAPAPSAS
+1064 AAGAGSVSAPAPSAS

-1100 GAVAGTAAGQAQPVS
+1100 GAVAGTATGQAHPVS
-1115 APASTTVSAPGSAPT
+1115 APASTTVSAPGSVPT
-1130 IPTESSA
+1130 TPTESGA
-1137 ASAPTSTTP
+1137 ASAPASPAPTTP
-1146 ATTTPASAPESGSGT
+1146 THVSAPESGSGT
-1161 TNDGATAPV
+1161 TNGGATAPV

-1180 PIPATAPASTQE
+1180 PIPATAPTSTQE

-1248 SDVPGA
+1248 SNVPGA

-1327 GDSGSSFGNDAGS
+1327 GDSGSSFGNGAGS

-1375 TGSSSESASSGSAN
+1375 TDSSSESASSGSAN

-1434 EPETTVETE
+1434 EPETTVKTE

-1459 SSGSA
+1459 TSGSA

-1472 GSESNTQNS
+1472 GSESHTQNS

-1493 TDAEDV
+1493 TDTEDV

-1558 PVAEHEHESEPEQLA
+1558 PVAEHEHESEPEQVA

>member
-1 MSSINSLVNQ
+1 
-11 KRNKNLIRRTMLAAI
+11 
-26 AGCLMSVCI
+26 MSVCI

-250 ASENTKDTARSWLQM
+250 ASENTKDTAKSWLQM

-452 LRSAGHLDDDAHVES
+452 LRSAGHIDDDAHVES

-605 DNDAF
+605 DSDAF

-752 EQPVKDAD
+752 EQPVKDTDA
-760 AAPAPVNEDAPA
+760 AAPAPVSEDAPA

-788 TTAAPATETAQA
+788 TAAAPATETAQA

-806 DSKVDAPAPVS
+806 DSKVDTPAPVS
-817 EEASAPAPQSAD
+817 
-829 EAPTA
+829 
-834 PATETAQAP
+834 
-843 VPQDVDSK
+843 
-851 VDAPAPVG
+851 

-873 ATTPVA
+873 ATTPAA
-879 ETAQTP
+879 ETAQAP
-885 VPQDIDSEVDAP
+885 VPQDMDSKVDAP
-897 APVGEE
+897 TPVGEE
-903 AATPAPQDVGGKADA
+903 APTPAPQDVGGKADA

-941 TSADGATPASG
+941 TSAGGATPAPG
-952 VTAPAPVPAQN
+952 VTAPTAAPAQN

-974 GAAPVSGGTVPGAA
+974 GAAPVSGGTVPGTA

-1007 TAPETAATPAVNAPA
+1007 TAPETAATPAVNTPA
-1022 PASTTGTNAPT
+1022 PASTTGANAPT
-1033 SVPGTTPAPST
+1033 SVPGTTPTPST
-1044 ASGQSS
+1044 TSGQSS
-1050 TAPGS
+1050 TVPGS
-1055 GTAPTTVRP
+1055 GTAPAKAKPT
-1064 ATGAGSVSAPAPSAS
+1064 TGAGSVSAPAPSAS
-1079 IPTAP
+1079 IPSAP
-1084 VSGGSAGVA
+1084 VSGDS
-1093 VAAGVAA
+1093 AGVAA
-1100 GAVAGTAAGQAQPVS
+1100 GAVAGTATGQAHPVS
-1115 APASTTVSAPGSAPT
+1115 APASTTVSAPGSVPT
-1130 IPTESSA
+1130 TPTESGA
-1137 ASAPTSTTP
+1137 ASAPASPAPTTP
-1146 ATTTPASAPESGSGT
+1146 THVSAPESGSGT
-1161 TNDGATAPV
+1161 TNGGATAPV

-1231 TPNEGTTHS
+1231 APNEGTTHS
-1240 ESSGTGSV
+1240 ESSGTDSV
-1248 SDVPGA
+1248 SNVP
-1254 GGTDTLG
+1254 TDTLG

-1281 GSGGTMSP
+1281 GGGGTTSP
-1289 ATADTASAVPE
+1289 ATADTASAAPE

-1327 GDSGSSFGNDAGS
+1327 GDSGSSSGNSAGS

-1368 APASSGN
+1368 ALTSSGN

-1389 DSTDTPTSETG
+1389 DSTNTPTSETG

-1558 PVAEHEHESEPEQLA
+1558 PVAEHEHESEPEQVA

-1702 PYNGHSNG
+1702 PYNGRSNG

-1724 HGHGKQDKKHNPF
+1724 QGHGKQNKRNNPF
-1737 SGMGDYKRKR
+1737 SGMDDYKRKR

>member
-1 MSSINSLVNQ
+1 
-11 KRNKNLIRRTMLAAI
+11 MLAAV

-180 FSFSGVG
+180 FSFSSVG

-737 EPVPETAETPAAQTN
+737 EQVPETAETPAAQTN

-772 PVGEEASAPA
+772 PVGEEASAP
-782 PQSADE
+782 
-788 TTAAPATETAQA
+788 
-800 PVPQDM
+800 V
-806 DSKVDAPAPVS
+806 
-817 EEASAPAPQSAD
+817 PQSAD

-879 ETAQTP
+879 ETAQTH

-941 TSADGATPASG
+941 TSAGGATPASG
-952 VTAPAPVPAQN
+952 VTAPAPAPAQN
-963 PTTNTVNAPVQ
+963 STTNTVNAPVQ
-974 GAAPVSGGTVPGAA
+974 GAAPVSGGTVPGTA

-1022 PASTTGTNAPT
+1022 PASTTGANAPT

-1050 TAPGS
+1050 TVPGS
-1055 GTAPTTVRP
+1055 GTAPAMVRP
-1064 ATGAGSVSAPAPSAS
+1064 AAGAGSVSAPAPSAS

-1115 APASTTVSAPGSAPT
+1115 TPASTTVSAPGSTPT
-1130 IPTESSA
+1130 TPTESGT
-1137 ASAPTSTTP
+1137 ASAPASTTP
-1146 ATTTPASAPESGSGT
+1146 AAPTHVSAPESGSGT
-1161 TNDGATAPV
+1161 TNDGATVPV
-1170 VNHEASAPTA
+1170 VNHEASVPTA
-1180 PIPATAPASTQE
+1180 PIHATAPASTQE
-1192 SGETASAPSTAT
+1192 SGETAPAPSTAM
-1204 TPATQITP
+1204 TPATQTTP

-1217 PSESDSSSAGGHAT
+1217 PSESSAPSAGGHAT

-1248 SDVPGA
+1248 SNVPGA
-1254 GGTDTLG
+1254 GGTDTLE

-1281 GSGGTMSP
+1281 GSGGTTSP
-1289 ATADTASAVPE
+1289 ATADTTSAVPE

-1316 PVSDTGSSEPS
+1316 PVSDAGSSEPS
-1327 GDSGSSFGNDAGS
+1327 GNSGSSSGNGAGS

-1368 APASSGN
+1368 APTSSGD
-1375 TGSSSESASSGSAN
+1375 TGSSSESGPSGSVN
-1389 DSTDTPTSETG
+1389 DSTDTPTSETA
-1400 GTSSETVEA
+1400 GTSSEKVEA

-1420 ETGGSGYSE
+1420 ETGGPGYSE

-1459 SSGSA
+1459 SGGST
-1464 VTETVDEA
+1464 VTETVNEA
-1472 GSESNTQNS
+1472 GSESQTQNS
-1481 HDDSENYSGGQN
+1481 RDDSENYSGGQN
-1493 TDAEDV
+1493 TDTEDAP
-1499 SEPDSADEP
+1499 EPDFADEP

-1549 PEQEMAEPE
+1549 PEQEMAEAE
-1558 PVAEHEHESEPEQLA
+1558 PVAESEPESEPEQVA

-1585 TSQSSVTRLSS
+1585 TSRSSVTRLSS

-1702 PYNGHSNG
+1702 PYNGRSNG

-1724 HGHGKQDKKHNPF
+1724 HGYGKQDKRHNPF
-1737 SGMGDYKRKR
+1737 SGMGDYKRRR

>member
-1 MSSINSLVNQ
+1 
-11 KRNKNLIRRTMLAAI
+11 MLAAV

-89 SGNNIGNFFIQAIN
+89 NGNNIGNFFIQAIN

-116 HIISYLINIA
+116 HIISYLINLA

-132 SIPKLIWN
+132 SVPKLIWN

-737 EPVPETAETPAAQTN
+737 ETASETAETPAAQTN
-752 EQPVKDAD
+752 EQPVKDVD
-760 AAPAPVNEDAPA
+760 AAPAPLNEDAPA
-772 PVGEEASAPA
+772 PVG
-782 PQSADE
+782 
-788 TTAAPATETAQA
+788 
-800 PVPQDM
+800 
-806 DSKVDAPAPVS
+806 

-859 EEASAPAPQSVDET
+859 EEASAPAPQSVDAT
-873 ATTPVA
+873 ATTPIA

-885 VPQDIDSEVDAP
+885 VPQDMDSEVDAP

-903 AATPAPQDVGGKADA
+903 AVTHAPQDVGDKAYA

-941 TSADGATPASG
+941 TSAGGATPVSG
-952 VTAPAPVPAQN
+952 VTAPAPAPAQN

-974 GAAPVSGGTVPGAA
+974 GAAPVSGGTVPGTA

-1007 TAPETAATPAVNAPA
+1007 TAPETAATPAVNTPA
-1022 PASTTGTNAPT
+1022 PASTTGANAPT

-1050 TAPGS
+1050 TVPGS

-1064 ATGAGSVSAPAPSAS
+1064 AAGAGSVSAQAPSAS

-1100 GAVAGTAAGQAQPVS
+1100 GAVAGTATGQAHPVS
-1115 APASTTVSAPGSAPT
+1115 APASTTVSAPGSVPT
-1130 IPTESSA
+1130 TPTESGA
-1137 ASAPTSTTP
+1137 ASAPASPAPTTP
-1146 ATTTPASAPESGSGT
+1146 THVSAPESGSGT
-1161 TNDGATAPV
+1161 TNGGATAPV

-1248 SDVPGA
+1248 SNVPGA

-1327 GDSGSSFGNDAGS
+1327 GDSGSSFGNGAGS

-1724 HGHGKQDKKHNPF
+1724 QGHGKQNKRNNPF
-1737 SGMGDYKRKR
+1737 SGMDDYKRKR

>member
-1 MSSINSLVNQ
+1 
-11 KRNKNLIRRTMLAAI
+11 MLAAV

-737 EPVPETAETPAAQTN
+737 ETASETAETPAAQTN
-752 EQPVKDAD
+752 EQPVKDVD
-760 AAPAPVNEDAPA
+760 AAPAPLNEDAPA
-772 PVGEEASAPA
+772 PVG
-782 PQSADE
+782 
-788 TTAAPATETAQA
+788 
-800 PVPQDM
+800 
-806 DSKVDAPAPVS
+806 

-859 EEASAPAPQSVDET
+859 EEASAPAPQSVDAT
-873 ATTPVA
+873 ATTPIA

-885 VPQDIDSEVDAP
+885 VPQDMDSEVDAP

-903 AATPAPQDVGGKADA
+903 AVTHAPQDVGDKADA

-941 TSADGATPASG
+941 TSAGGATPASG
-952 VTAPAPVPAQN
+952 LTAPAPAPAQN

-974 GAAPVSGGTVPGAA
+974 GAAPVSGGTVPGTA

-1022 PASTTGTNAPT
+1022 PGSTTGANAPT

-1050 TAPGS
+1050 TVPGS

-1064 ATGAGSVSAPAPSAS
+1064 AAGAGSVSAQAPSAS

-1084 VSGGSAGVA
+1084 VSGGTAEVA

-1100 GAVAGTAAGQAQPVS
+1100 GAVTGTATGQAHPVS
-1115 APASTTVSAPGSAPT
+1115 APASTTVSAPGSVPT
-1130 IPTESSA
+1130 TPTESGA
-1137 ASAPTSTTP
+1137 ASAPASPAPTTP
-1146 ATTTPASAPESGSGT
+1146 THVSAPESGSGT
-1161 TNDGATAPV
+1161 TNGGATAPV

-1240 ESSGTGSV
+1240 ESSGTSSV
-1248 SDVPGA
+1248 SNVPGA

-1281 GSGGTMSP
+1281 GSGGTTSP

-1316 PVSDTGSSEPS
+1316 PVSDTGSSS
-1327 GDSGSSFGNDAGS
+1327 D
-1340 SSGSAPA
+1340 SAPA
-1347 SGESAHAP
+1347 SGESAHVP

-1375 TGSSSESASSGSAN
+1375 TDSSSESASSGSAN

-1434 EPETTVETE
+1434 EPETTVKTE

-1459 SSGSA
+1459 TSGSA

-1472 GSESNTQNS
+1472 GSESHTQNS

-1493 TDAEDV
+1493 TDTEDV

-1558 PVAEHEHESEPEQLA
+1558 PVAEHEHESKPEQVA

>member
-1 MSSINSLVNQ
+1 
-11 KRNKNLIRRTMLAAI
+11 MLAAI

-551 AEQSVNMFGDKVK
+551 AEQSVNMFGDNVK

-737 EPVPETAETPAAQTN
+737 EPIPETAETPAAQTN
-752 EQPVKDAD
+752 EQPVKDVD
-760 AAPAPVNEDAPA
+760 AAPAPVSEDAPV
-772 PVGEEASAPA
+772 PVGEEASI
-782 PQSADE
+782 
-788 TTAAPATETAQA
+788 
-800 PVPQDM
+800 
-806 DSKVDAPAPVS
+806 
-817 EEASAPAPQSAD
+817 PAPQSAD

-843 VPQDVDSK
+843 VPQDVDSN

-879 ETAQTP
+879 ETAQAP
-885 VPQDIDSEVDAP
+885 VPQDMDSEVDAP

-903 AATPAPQDVGGKADA
+903 AVTPAPQDVGGKADA

-941 TSADGATPASG
+941 TSAGGATPASG
-952 VTAPAPVPAQN
+952 VTTPAPAPAQN

-974 GAAPVSGGTVPGAA
+974 GAAPVSGGTVPGTA

-1007 TAPETAATPAVNAPA
+1007 TAPETAATPAVNAQA
-1022 PASTTGTNAPT
+1022 PASTTGANAPT

-1050 TAPGS
+1050 TVPGS

-1064 ATGAGSVSAPAPSAS
+1064 AAGAGSVSAPAPSAS

-1100 GAVAGTAAGQAQPVS
+1100 GAVAGTATGQAHPVS
-1115 APASTTVSAPGSAPT
+1115 APASTTVSAPGSVPT
-1130 IPTESSA
+1130 TPTESGA
-1137 ASAPTSTTP
+1137 ASAPASPAPTTP
-1146 ATTTPASAPESGSGT
+1146 THVSAPESGSGT
-1161 TNDGATAPV
+1161 TNGGATAPV

-1180 PIPATAPASTQE
+1180 PIPATAPTSTQE

-1217 PSESDSSSAGGHAT
+1217 PSESDSSYAGGHAT
-1231 TPNEGTTHS
+1231 APNEGTTHS
-1240 ESSGTGSV
+1240 ESSGTDSV
-1248 SDVPGA
+1248 SNVPGA
-1254 GGTDTLG
+1254 DGTDTLG

-1281 GSGGTMSP
+1281 GGGGTTSP
-1289 ATADTASAVPE
+1289 ATADTASAAPE

-1327 GDSGSSFGNDAGS
+1327 GDSGSSSGNSAGS

-1368 APASSGN
+1368 ALTSSGN
-1375 TGSSSESASSGSAN
+1375 TGSSSESAPSGSAN
-1389 DSTDTPTSETG
+1389 DGTDTPTSETG
-1400 GTSSETVEA
+1400 GTSSEKVEA

-1420 ETGGSGYSE
+1420 ETGGAGYLE

-1448 VVQVEQAAEQQ
+1448 VVQVEQAVEQQ

-1472 GSESNTQNS
+1472 GSESHTQNS

-1493 TDAEDV
+1493 TDTEDV

-1558 PVAEHEHESEPEQLA
+1558 PVAGPEHESEPEQVA

-1724 HGHGKQDKKHNPF
+1724 HGHGKQDKKRNPF

>member
-1 MSSINSLVNQ
+1 
-11 KRNKNLIRRTMLAAI
+11 MLAAI

-737 EPVPETAETPAAQTN
+737 ETASETAETPAAQTN
-752 EQPVKDAD
+752 EQPVKDVD
-760 AAPAPVNEDAPA
+760 AAPAPLNEDAPA
-772 PVGEEASAPA
+772 PVG
-782 PQSADE
+782 
-788 TTAAPATETAQA
+788 
-800 PVPQDM
+800 
-806 DSKVDAPAPVS
+806 

-859 EEASAPAPQSVDET
+859 EEASAPAPQSVDAT
-873 ATTPVA
+873 ATTPIA

-885 VPQDIDSEVDAP
+885 VPQDMDSEVDAP

-903 AATPAPQDVGGKADA
+903 AVTHAPQDVGDKAYA

-941 TSADGATPASG
+941 TSAGGATPVSG
-952 VTAPAPVPAQN
+952 VTAPAPAPAQN

-974 GAAPVSGGTVPGAA
+974 GAAPVSGGTVPGTA

-1007 TAPETAATPAVNAPA
+1007 TAPETAATPAVNTPA
-1022 PASTTGTNAPT
+1022 PASTTGANAPT
-1033 SVPGTTPAPST
+1033 SVPGTTPTPST
-1044 ASGQSS
+1044 TSGQSS
-1050 TAPGS
+1050 TVPGS
-1055 GTAPTTVRP
+1055 GTAPAKAKPT
-1064 ATGAGSVSAPAPSAS
+1064 TGAGSVSAPAPSAS
-1079 IPTAP
+1079 IPSAP
-1084 VSGGSAGVA
+1084 VSGDS
-1093 VAAGVAA
+1093 AGVAA
-1100 GAVAGTAAGQAQPVS
+1100 GAVAGTATGQAHPVS
-1115 APASTTVSAPGSAPT
+1115 APASTTVSAPGSVPT
-1130 IPTESSA
+1130 TPTESGA
-1137 ASAPTSTTP
+1137 ASAPASPAPTTP
-1146 ATTTPASAPESGSGT
+1146 THVSAPESGSGT
-1161 TNDGATAPV
+1161 TNGGATAPV

-1248 SDVPGA
+1248 SNVPGA

-1327 GDSGSSFGNDAGS
+1327 GDSGSSFGNGAGS
-1340 SSGSAPA
+1340 SSDSAPA

-1389 DSTDTPTSETG
+1389 DGTDTPTSETG

-1493 TDAEDV
+1493 TDTEDV

-1558 PVAEHEHESEPEQLA
+1558 PVAEHEHESEPEQVA

>member
-1 MSSINSLVNQ
+1 
-11 KRNKNLIRRTMLAAI
+11 MLAAV

-180 FSFSGVG
+180 FSFSSVG

-772 PVGEEASAPA
+772 PVGEEASAP
-782 PQSADE
+782 
-788 TTAAPATETAQA
+788 
-800 PVPQDM
+800 V
-806 DSKVDAPAPVS
+806 
-817 EEASAPAPQSAD
+817 PQSAD

-941 TSADGATPASG
+941 TSAGGATPASG
-952 VTAPAPVPAQN
+952 VTAPAPAPAQN
-963 PTTNTVNAPVQ
+963 STTNTVNAPVQ
-974 GAAPVSGGTVPGAA
+974 GAAPVSGGTVPGTA

-1022 PASTTGTNAPT
+1022 PASTTGANAPT

-1050 TAPGS
+1050 TVPGS

-1064 ATGAGSVSAPAPSAS
+1064 AAGAGSVSAPAPSAS

-1130 IPTESSA
+1130 TPTESGA
-1137 ASAPTSTTP
+1137 VSAPASP
-1146 ATTTPASAPESGSGT
+1146 APTHVSAPESGSGT

-1192 SGETASAPSTAT
+1192 SGETAPAPSTAT
-1204 TPATQITP
+1204 THATQITP

-1217 PSESDSSSAGGHAT
+1217 PSESGSSPAGGHAT
-1231 TPNEGTTHS
+1231 APNEGTTHS

-1248 SDVPGA
+1248 SNAPSAD
-1254 GGTDTLG
+1254 GTDTLG

-1281 GSGGTMSP
+1281 GSGGTTSP
-1289 ATADTASAVPE
+1289 ATADTASAAPE

-1305 SATTTNVATPA
+1305 SVTTTNVATLAPA
-1316 PVSDTGSSEPS
+1316 SDTGSSEPS
-1327 GDSGSSFGNDAGS
+1327 GNSGS
-1340 SSGSAPA
+1340 SSGNGA
-1347 SGESAHAP
+1347 
-1355 SGSGSSGSGTSVS
+1355 GSSGSGTSVS

-1375 TGSSSESASSGSAN
+1375 IGSSSESAPFGSVN

-1400 GTSSETVEA
+1400 GTSSEKVEA

-1420 ETGGSGYSE
+1420 ETGGSGCSE

-1434 EPETTVETE
+1434 EPETTVKTE

-1459 SSGSA
+1459 SGSST

-1472 GSESNTQNS
+1472 GSESHTQNS

-1493 TDAEDV
+1493 TDTEDV
-1499 SEPDSADEP
+1499 PEPDSVDEP

-1520 ATDDAAFDVPIADGS
+1520 ATDDSAFDVPIADGS

-1549 PEQEMAEPE
+1549 PAQEMAEPE
-1558 PVAEHEHESEPEQLA
+1558 PVAESEPESEPEQVA

-1585 TSQSSVTRLSS
+1585 TSRSSVTRLSS

-1702 PYNGHSNG
+1702 PYNGRSNG

-1724 HGHGKQDKKHNPF
+1724 QGHGKQNKRNDPF
-1737 SGMGDYKRKR
+1737 SGIDDYKRKR

>member
-1 MSSINSLVNQ
+1 
-11 KRNKNLIRRTMLAAI
+11 MLAAV

-250 ASENTKDTARSWLQM
+250 ASENTKDTARSWLRM

-752 EQPVKDAD
+752 EQPVKDVD
-760 AAPAPVNEDAPA
+760 AAPAPLNEDAPA
-772 PVGEEASAPA
+772 PVG
-782 PQSADE
+782 
-788 TTAAPATETAQA
+788 
-800 PVPQDM
+800 
-806 DSKVDAPAPVS
+806 

-859 EEASAPAPQSVDET
+859 EEASAPAPQSVDAT
-873 ATTPVA
+873 ATTPIA

-885 VPQDIDSEVDAP
+885 VPQDMDSEVDAP

-903 AATPAPQDVGGKADA
+903 AVTPAPQDVGGKADA
-918 PVPASENASAPAT
+918 PVPASEYASAPAT
-931 QSADGKVAEP
+931 QSTDGKVAEP
-941 TSADGATPASG
+941 TSAGGATPASG
-952 VTAPAPVPAQN
+952 VTTPAPAPAQN

-974 GAAPVSGGTVPGAA
+974 GAAPVSGGTVPGTA

-1007 TAPETAATPAVNAPA
+1007 TAPETAATPAVNTPA
-1022 PASTTGTNAPT
+1022 PASTTGANAPT
-1033 SVPGTTPAPST
+1033 SVPGTTPTPST
-1044 ASGQSS
+1044 TSGQSS
-1050 TAPGS
+1050 TVPGS
-1055 GTAPTTVRP
+1055 GTAPAKAKPT
-1064 ATGAGSVSAPAPSAS
+1064 TGAGSVSAPAPSAS
-1079 IPTAP
+1079 IPSAP
-1084 VSGGSAGVA
+1084 VSGDS
-1093 VAAGVAA
+1093 AGVAA
-1100 GAVAGTAAGQAQPVS
+1100 GAVAGTATGQAHPVS
-1115 APASTTVSAPGSAPT
+1115 APASTTVSAPGSVPT
-1130 IPTESSA
+1130 TPTESGA
-1137 ASAPTSTTP
+1137 ASAPASPAPTTP
-1146 ATTTPASAPESGSGT
+1146 THVSAPESGSGT
-1161 TNDGATAPV
+1161 TNGGATAPV

-1231 TPNEGTTHS
+1231 APNEGTTHS
-1240 ESSGTGSV
+1240 ESSGTDSV
-1248 SDVPGA
+1248 SNVP
-1254 GGTDTLG
+1254 TDTLG

-1281 GSGGTMSP
+1281 GGGGTTSP
-1289 ATADTASAVPE
+1289 ATADTASAAPE

-1327 GDSGSSFGNDAGS
+1327 GDSGSSSGNSAGS

-1368 APASSGN
+1368 ALTSSGN

-1389 DSTDTPTSETG
+1389 DSTNTPTSETG

-1558 PVAEHEHESEPEQLA
+1558 PVAEHEHESEPEQVA

-1702 PYNGHSNG
+1702 PYNGRSNG

-1724 HGHGKQDKKHNPF
+1724 QGHGKQNKRNNPF
-1737 SGMGDYKRKR
+1737 SGMDDYKRKR

>member
-1 MSSINSLVNQ
+1 
-11 KRNKNLIRRTMLAAI
+11 MLAAV

-752 EQPVKDAD
+752 EQPVKDVD
-760 AAPAPVNEDAPA
+760 AAPAPLNEDAPA
-772 PVGEEASAPA
+772 PVG
-782 PQSADE
+782 
-788 TTAAPATETAQA
+788 
-800 PVPQDM
+800 
-806 DSKVDAPAPVS
+806 

-859 EEASAPAPQSVDET
+859 EEASAPAPQSVDAT
-873 ATTPVA
+873 ATTPIA

-885 VPQDIDSEVDAP
+885 VPQDMDSEVDAP

-903 AATPAPQDVGGKADA
+903 AVTPAPQDVGGKADA

-931 QSADGKVAEP
+931 QSTDGKVAEP
-941 TSADGATPASG
+941 TSAGGATPASG
-952 VTAPAPVPAQN
+952 VTTPAPAPAQN

-974 GAAPVSGGTVPGAA
+974 GAAPVSGGTVPGTA

-1007 TAPETAATPAVNAPA
+1007 TAPETAATPAVNTPA
-1022 PASTTGTNAPT
+1022 PASTTGANAPT
-1033 SVPGTTPAPST
+1033 SVPGTTPTPST
-1044 ASGQSS
+1044 TSGQSS
-1050 TAPGS
+1050 TVPGS
-1055 GTAPTTVRP
+1055 GTAPAKAKPT
-1064 ATGAGSVSAPAPSAS
+1064 TGAGSVSAPAPSAS
-1079 IPTAP
+1079 IPSAP
-1084 VSGGSAGVA
+1084 VAGDS
-1093 VAAGVAA
+1093 AGVAA
-1100 GAVAGTAAGQAQPVS
+1100 GAVAGTATGQAHPVS
-1115 APASTTVSAPGSAPT
+1115 APASTTVSAPGSVPT
-1130 IPTESSA
+1130 TPTESGA
-1137 ASAPTSTTP
+1137 ASAPASPAPTTP
-1146 ATTTPASAPESGSGT
+1146 THVSAPESGSGT
-1161 TNDGATAPV
+1161 TNGGATAPV

-1231 TPNEGTTHS
+1231 APNEGTTHS
-1240 ESSGTGSV
+1240 ESSGTDSV
-1248 SDVPGA
+1248 SNVP
-1254 GGTDTLG
+1254 TDTLG

-1281 GSGGTMSP
+1281 GGGGTTSP
-1289 ATADTASAVPE
+1289 ATADTASAAPE

-1327 GDSGSSFGNDAGS
+1327 GDSGSSFGNGAGS

-1459 SSGSA
+1459 TSGSA

-1493 TDAEDV
+1493 TDTEDV

-1558 PVAEHEHESEPEQLA
+1558 PVAEPEHESEPEQVA

-1724 HGHGKQDKKHNPF
+1724 HDHGKQDKRHNPF
-1737 SGMGDYKRKR
+1737 GGMGDYKRKR